1 MFIFNPRIFVSFVC
15 EFFTSTYNMRKL
27 LIFILLASNGVVV
40 FAQETFPFNGV
51 RPKDVT
57 SYALVNAT
65 IYTTPENKLEGATVV
80 IEKGKIIAV
89 GKVVAIPANCI
100 RIDAT
105 GKFIYAG
112 FIDAFSSY
120 GIPKKQNDNPS
131 EETEDLGKNIL
142 GWNAAIHPEYNASM
156 QLQHNEEEAES
167 YRNAGITA
175 VCSHKADGISRG
187 TGALVSLGNE
197 IHADVIRAEAASC
210 FSFSK
215 GSSPQQYPSSIMG
228 SIALLKQTYCDANWY
243 ANLKGTGETNLTL
256 RAFNANSNLPQI
268 FEANDKWNIL
278 RADAVGDEFGIQYLF
293 KTGGNEYQRLEE
305 MKGTKGKFIVPVN
318 YPQAFDVSDPASNR
332 YITTAEMKHWEL
344 APYNLVYL
352 HKAGIEFCITAN
364 GLEDKGQ
371 LLDNIK
377 TAVENGLPAN
387 IALAALT
394 VRPAEYLNAQNLVG
408 SILAGYEANLV
419 ITNKELFTSDSKI
432 LETWVNGKSYFV
444 SNSEAMS
451 LEGTYNIQFAGI
463 EIQSEGKKG
472 KGEAVVS
479 TSKLKTTEAL
489 KKLHESMGSTAKDST
504 LIQLK
509 LQLKDGFPVGE
520 LTLDSASFVRVSGN
534 VHPKDKDL
542 LLDLTSFGKPALNI
556 AVVVTPLPKKEEKK
570 EEKTKT
576 LPGEI
581 VFPFTAYGRTTLP
594 KKENVVFR
602 NATLWTCENGTI
614 QEGDLWVKNGKIA
627 GIGVDFTIPK
637 GEVVQEFDAKG
648 KHISPGII
656 DEHSHIALSS
666 VNEGTQAS
674 SAEVEEGSVIYPED
688 IDIYRQLS
696 GGTTASQLLHGSANP
711 IGGQSA
717 LVKLRWGVNAEGMK
731 IENAPGFIKF
741 ALGENVK
748 QSNWGDRAL
757 TRFPQTRMGVE
768 QVYYDYF
775 YRALEYGKSWD
786 NYSAACKKVKKGLPM
801 PLAPRRDLELE
812 TILEILRKER
822 FISCHSYV
830 QSEINMLMHVADS
843 FNFKI
848 NTFTHILEGY
858 KVADKMKAHGAG
870 ASTFSDWWAY
880 KAEVKDAIPYN
891 AALMYE
897 QGIVVA
903 INSDDAEMG
912 ARLNQEAGKIVKYG
926 SVPAEEALKMVTL
939 NPAKLLHLDD
949 RLGSLKVGK
958 DADFVIWNNEPLSI
972 YARAE
977 KTYIDGACYF
987 NLEED
992 EKARD
997 VFTAERERIIQKM
1010 EDAKNNGV
1018 STRKPQPKTP
1028 HHFHCNSMDET
1039 SKGIFIKE

>member
-1 MFIFNPRIFVSFVC
+1 MKKF
-15 EFFTSTYNMRKL
+15 L
-27 LIFILLASNGVVV
+27 LFILLAAHGLVSL
-40 FAQETFPFNGV
+40 AQETFPFNGV
-51 RPKDVT
+51 RPKDV
-57 SYALVNAT
+57 SAYALTNAT
-65 IYTTPENKLEGATVV
+65 VYTTPENKIEGATVI
-80 IEKGKIIAV
+80 IEKGKIISV
-89 GKVVAIPANCI
+89 GKNIAIPKQCAI
-100 RIDAT
+100 IDAS

-112 FIDAFSSY
+112 FIDVFSTY
-120 GIPKKQNDNPS
+120 GIPKKQNDFHG
-131 EETEDLGKNIL
+131 EETEDSGKNVL
-142 GWNAAIHPEYNASM
+142 GWNAAIHPEYNASI
-156 QLQHNEEEAES
+156 QIQHNEEEAEG

-175 VCSHKADGISRG
+175 VCAHKADGISRG
-187 TGALVSLGNE
+187 TGALVSLGSE
-197 IHADVIRAEAASC
+197 IHTDVIHSEAAAY
-210 FSFSK
+210 FSFNK

-228 SIALLKQTYCDANWY
+228 SIALLRQTYCDANWY
-243 ANLKGTGETNLTL
+243 ANLKESGETNLSL
-256 RAFNANSNLPQI
+256 RALNSNSNLAQI

-278 RADAVGDEFGIQYLF
+278 RADAVGDEFGVQYLF

-305 MKGTKGKFIVPVN
+305 MKGTNGKFIVPVN
-318 YPQAFDVSDPASNR
+318 FPQAFDVSDPASNR
-332 YITTAEMKHWEL
+332 YISTAELKHWEL
-344 APYNLVYL
+344 APYNLAYL
-352 HKAGIEFCITAN
+352 NNAGIEFCITAS
-364 GLEDKGQ
+364 GLEDKSQ
-371 LLDNIK
+371 LIENVRI
-377 TAVENGLPAN
+377 AVENGLPKN

-394 VRPAEYLNAQNLVG
+394 TRPAQYLNAQTRVG
-408 SILAGYEANLV
+408 SVLAGYDANLIV
-419 ITNKELFTSDSKI
+419 TNKELFTNDSKV
-432 LETWVNGKSYFV
+432 LETWVNGKPYFV
-444 SNSEAMS
+444 SSAESLS
-451 LEGTYNIQFAGI
+451 LEGTYNITVLGTTVQA
-463 EIQSEGKKG
+463 ESKKG
-472 KGEAVVS
+472 KGESVVVS
-479 TSKLKTTEAL
+479 SKMKTTSEL
-489 KKLHESMGSTAKDST
+489 KKLHDALGSSAQDST
-504 LIQLK
+504 LFQLK

-520 LTLDSASFVRVSGN
+520 LMLDSAAFVRVSGN
-534 VHPKDKDL
+534 IHKKEKDL
-542 LLDLTSFGKPALNI
+542 VLDLMTFGK
-556 AVVVTPLPKKEEKK
+556 TPFSVSAIVLAYPKKEEAKK
-570 EEKTKT
+570 DEKTKT
-576 LPGEI
+576 PPGDI
-581 VFPFTAYGRTTLP
+581 IYPFTAYGRTTLP
-594 KKENVVFR
+594 QKENVVFR
-602 NATLWTCENGTI
+602 NATLWTCENGNI

-627 GIGVDFTIPK
+627 GIGVDLVIPK
-637 GEVVQEFDAKG
+637 GEVVKEIDAKG

-717 LVKLRWGVNAEGMK
+717 LVKLRWGANAEGMK

-748 QSNWGDRAL
+748 QSNWGDRAV

-768 QVYYDYF
+768 QVYYDHF
-775 YRALEYGKSWD
+775 YRALEYGKAWD
-786 NYSAACKKVKKGLPM
+786 NYNAACKKVKKGLPM

-822 FISCHSYV
+822 FITCHSYV

-891 AALMYE
+891 AAIMYE
-897 QGIVVA
+897 QGITVA

-949 RLGSLKVGK
+949 RMGSLKVGK
-958 DADFVIWNNEPLSI
+958 DADFVVWNNEPLSI

-977 KTYIDGACYF
+977 KTYIDGTCYF

-992 EKARD
+992 EKAREA
-997 VFTAERERIIQKM
+997 FAAERERIIQKM
-1010 EDAKNNGV
+1010 EDAKNGGA
-1018 STRKPQPKTP
+1018 STRKPQPKAP
-1028 HHFHCNSMDET
+1028 HHFHCDSMDET

>member
-1 MFIFNPRIFVSFVC
+1 
-15 EFFTSTYNMRKL
+15 MRKL
-27 LIFILLASNGVVV
+27 LILGLVLATHVQL

-57 SYALVNAT
+57 AYALVNAT
-65 IYTTPENKLEGATVV
+65 VYSTPENKLEGATVV

-89 GKVVAIPANCI
+89 GKGIAIPANCV

-112 FIDAFSSY
+112 FIDVFTSY
-120 GIPKKQNDNPS
+120 GIPKKQNQNNQEES
-131 EETEDLGKNIL
+131 EDSGKGPLN
-142 GWNAAIHPEYNASM
+142 WNEAIHPEYNAS
-156 QLQHNEEEAES
+156 LEIQHKEEDAEA

-175 VCSHKADGISRG
+175 VCTHKADGIARG

-197 IHADVIRAEAASC
+197 IHADIISAEAASY
-210 FSFSK
+210 FSFNK
-215 GSSPQQYPSSIMG
+215 GSSQQQYPSSIMG
-228 SIALLKQTYCDANWY
+228 SIALLRQTYCDANWY
-243 ANLKGTGETNLTL
+243 ASLKGTGETNLSL
-256 RAFNANSNLPQI
+256 RALNANSIHAQI

-278 RADAVGDEFGIQYLF
+278 RADVAGDEFGVQYLF
-293 KTGGNEYQRLEE
+293 KTNGNEYQRLED
-305 MKGTKGKFIVPVN
+305 MKNTKGKFIVPVN

-332 YITTAEMKHWEL
+332 YITTAELKHWEL
-344 APYNLVYL
+344 APYNLAYM
-352 HKAGIEFCITAN
+352 HKAGLEFCITAQ
-364 GLEDKGQ
+364 GLEDKSQ
-371 LLDNIK
+371 LLENVK
-377 TAVENGLPAN
+377 TAVDNGLPAN

-394 VRPAEYLNAQNLVG
+394 TRPAQYLNAQQRVG
-408 SILAGYEANLV
+408 SVLAGYDANLI
-419 ITNKELFTSDSKI
+419 ITNKELFTNDAKI
-432 LETWVNGKSYFV
+432 LETWVNGKPYFV
-444 SNSEAMS
+444 SKSESMS
-451 LEGTYNIQFAGI
+451 LEGTYKIQLAGI
-463 EIQSEGKKG
+463 EIQTEGKKG

-479 TSKLKTTEAL
+479 TSKLKTTDAL

-534 VHPKDKDL
+534 IHPKDKDL

-556 AVVVTPLPKKEEKK
+556 AVVVTPLPKKEVEKK
-570 EEKTKT
+570 DEKTQT
-576 LPGEI
+576 APGEI
-581 VFPFTAYGRTTLP
+581 IYPFTAYGKTSLP

-627 GIGVDFTIPK
+627 GIGVDISIPK
-637 GEVVQEFDAKG
+637 GEVVQEVDAKG

-696 GGTTASQLLHGSANP
+696 GGTIAAQLLHGSANP

-717 LVKLRWGVNAEGMK
+717 LVKLRWGANGEGMK

-748 QSNWGDRAL
+748 QSNWGDRAT

-768 QVYYDYF
+768 QVYYDHF
-775 YRALEYGKSWD
+775 YRALEYGKTWD
-786 NYSAACKKVKKGLPM
+786 NYNAACKKVKKGLPM
-801 PLAPRRDLELE
+801 PLAPRRDLEME

-822 FISCHSYV
+822 FITCHSYV

-843 FNFKI
+843 FDFKI

-858 KVADKMKAHGAG
+858 KIADKMKAHGAG

-891 AALMYE
+891 AALMHE

-926 SVPAEEALKMVTL
+926 DVPAEEALKMVTL

-949 RLGSLKVGK
+949 RMGSLKVGK
-958 DADFVIWNNEPLSI
+958 DADFVVWNNEPLSI

-977 KTYIDGACYF
+977 KTYIDGTCYF
-987 NLEED
+987 SLEED
-992 EKARD
+992 EKARGA
-997 VFTAERERIIQKM
+997 FAAERERIIQKM
-1010 EDAKNNGV
+1010 EAAKNGGA

-1028 HHFHCNSMDET
+1028 HHFHCDSMDET

>member
-1 MFIFNPRIFVSFVC
+1 
-15 EFFTSTYNMRKL
+15 MRKL
-27 LIFILLASNGVVV
+27 LVFILLVSNGIVS

-51 RPKDVT
+51 RPKDV
-57 SYALVNAT
+57 SAYALTNAT
-65 IYTTPENKLEGATVV
+65 VYSTPENKMEGATVI
-80 IEKGKIIAV
+80 IEKGKIKAV
-89 GKVVAIPANCI
+89 GKNIPIPANCVI
-100 RIDAT
+100 IDAS
-105 GKFIYAG
+105 GKFIYA
-112 FIDAFSSY
+112 AFVDVFSTY
-120 GIPKKQNDNPS
+120 GMPKKQNQNYQ
-131 EETEDLGKNIL
+131 EETDDFGKGIL
-142 GWNAAIHPEYNASM
+142 GWNAAIHPEFHASSVIA
-156 QLQHNEEEAES
+156 HNEEEAEA
-167 YRNAGITA
+167 YRNAGFGA

-197 IHADVIRAEAASC
+197 IHADVISAEAAAY
-210 FSFSK
+210 FSFNK

-228 SIALLKQTYCDANWY
+228 SIALLRQTYCDANWY
-243 ANLKGTGETNLTL
+243 ASVKGQGETNITL
-256 RAFNANSNLPQI
+256 RSFNASQSLPQI
-268 FEANDKWNIL
+268 FESNDKWNTL
-278 RADAVGDEFGIQYLF
+278 RADAVGDEFGVQYLF
-293 KTGGNEYQRLEE
+293 KTTGNEYQRLEE
-305 MKGTKGKFIVPVN
+305 MKATKGKFIVPVN
-318 YPQAFDVSDPASNR
+318 FPSPFDVSDPASNR
-332 YITTAEMKHWEL
+332 YISTDELKHWEL
-344 APYNLVYL
+344 APYNLTYL
-352 HKAGIEFCITAN
+352 HNAGIEFCITAS

-371 LLDNIK
+371 LLENVR

-394 VRPAEYLNAQNLVG
+394 TRPAQYLNAQTRVG
-408 SILAGYEANLV
+408 SILAGYDANLV
-419 ITNKELFTSDSKI
+419 ITNKELFTNDSKV
-432 LETWVNGKSYFV
+432 LETWVNGKPYFV
-444 SNSEAMS
+444 SNAESLS
-451 LEGTYNIQFAGI
+451 LEGTYTVSVLGTTVQA
-463 EIQSEGKKG
+463 ESKKG
-472 KGEAVVS
+472 KGEAVVV
-479 TSKLKTTEAL
+479 TSKLKTTDAL
-489 KKLHESMGSTAKDST
+489 KKLHEALGSTVQDST
-504 LIQLK
+504 LFQLK

-520 LTLDSASFVRVSGN
+520 LTLDSVAFVRVSGN
-534 VHPKDKDL
+534 IHAAENNFSI
-542 LLDLTSFGKPALNI
+542 DLTAFGKTTFSLSALV
-556 AVVVTPLPKKEEKK
+556 APSEKK
-570 EEKTKT
+570 EEEKKGEKMKE

-581 VFPFTAYGRTTLP
+581 IYPFSAYGRPTLP
-594 KKENVVFR
+594 QKENVVFR

-627 GIGVDFTIPK
+627 GIGVDISIPK
-637 GEVVQEFDAKG
+637 GEVVNEIDAKG

-717 LVKLRWGVNAEGMK
+717 LVKLRWGANAEGMK

-748 QSNWGDRAL
+748 QSNWGDRAT

-768 QVYYDYF
+768 QVYYDHF
-775 YRALEYGKSWD
+775 YRALEYGKAWD
-786 NYSAACKKVKKGLPM
+786 TYNASSKKLKKGSPALV
-801 PLAPRRDLELE
+801 APRRDLELE
-812 TILEILRKER
+812 TILEIIRQER
-822 FISCHSYV
+822 FITCHSYV

-858 KVADKMKAHGAG
+858 KLADKMKAHGAG

-912 ARLNQEAGKIVKYG
+912 ARLNQEAAKIVKYG
-926 SVPAEEALKMVTL
+926 NVPAEEALKMVTL
-939 NPAKLLHLDD
+939 NPAKLLHLED

-958 DADFVIWNNEPLSI
+958 DADFVIWNNEPLSV

-977 KTYIDGACYF
+977 KTYIDGTCYF
-987 NLEED
+987 SLEED
-992 EKARD
+992 ERARAA
-997 VFTAERERIIQKM
+997 FAAERERIIQKM
-1010 EDAKNNGV
+1010 EAAKNSGV

-1028 HHFHCNSMDET
+1028 HHFHCDSMDET

>member
-1 MFIFNPRIFVSFVC
+1 
-15 EFFTSTYNMRKL
+15 MRKL
-27 LIFILLASNGVVV
+27 LILGLVLATHVQL
-40 FAQETFPFNGV
+40 FAQETFPFNGI

-57 SYALVNAT
+57 AYALVNAT
-65 IYTTPENKLEGATVV
+65 VYSTPENKLEGATVV

-89 GKVVAIPANCI
+89 GKGIAIPANCV

-112 FIDAFSSY
+112 FIDVFTSY
-120 GIPKKQNDNPS
+120 GIPKKQNQNNQEES
-131 EETEDLGKNIL
+131 EDSGKGPLN
-142 GWNAAIHPEYNASM
+142 WNEAIHPEYNAS
-156 QLQHNEEEAES
+156 LEIQHKEEDAQA
-167 YRNAGITA
+167 YRNAGITS
-175 VCSHKADGISRG
+175 VCAHKADGIARG

-197 IHADVIRAEAASC
+197 IHADIISAEAASY
-210 FSFSK
+210 FSFNK
-215 GSSPQQYPSSIMG
+215 GSSQQQYPSSIMG
-228 SIALLKQTYCDANWY
+228 SIALLRQTYCDANWY
-243 ANLKGTGETNLTL
+243 ASLKGTGETNLSL
-256 RAFNANSNLPQI
+256 RALNANSIHAQI

-278 RADAVGDEFGIQYLF
+278 RADVVGDEFGVQYLF
-293 KTGGNEYQRLEE
+293 KTNGNEYQRLED
-305 MKGTKGKFIVPVN
+305 MKNTKGKFIVPVN

-332 YITTAEMKHWEL
+332 YITTAELKHWEL
-344 APYNLVYL
+344 APYNLAYM
-352 HKAGIEFCITAN
+352 HKAGLEFCITSQ
-364 GLEDKGQ
+364 GLEDKSQ
-371 LLDNIK
+371 LLENIK
-377 TAVENGLPAN
+377 TAVDNGLPAN

-394 VRPAEYLNAQNLVG
+394 TRPAQYLNAQTRVG
-408 SILAGYEANLV
+408 SILAGYDANLV
-419 ITNKELFTSDSKI
+419 ITNKELFTNDAKI
-432 LETWVNGKSYFV
+432 LETWVNGKPYFV
-444 SNSEAMS
+444 SESESMS
-451 LEGTYNIQFAGI
+451 LEGTYKIQLAGI
-463 EIQSEGKKG
+463 EIQTEGKKG

-479 TSKLKTTEAL
+479 TSKLKTTDAL

-520 LTLDSASFVRVSGN
+520 LTLDSASFIRVSGN

-542 LLDLTSFGKPALNI
+542 LLDLTSFGKPTLSI
-556 AVVVTPLPKKEEKK
+556 AVVVTPLPKKEEEKK
-570 EEKTKT
+570 GEKAKT

-581 VFPFTAYGRTTLP
+581 IYPFTAYGKTSLP

-627 GIGVDFTIPK
+627 GIGVDLSIPK
-637 GEVVQEFDAKG
+637 GEVVQEVDAKG

-696 GGTTASQLLHGSANP
+696 GGTIAAQLLHGSANP

-717 LVKLRWGVNAEGMK
+717 LVKLRWGVNGEGMK

-748 QSNWGDRAL
+748 QSNWGDRAT

-768 QVYYDYF
+768 QVYYDHF
-775 YRALEYGKSWD
+775 YRALEYGKAWD
-786 NYSAACKKVKKGLPM
+786 NYNAACKKVKKGLPM

-822 FISCHSYV
+822 FITCHSYV

-843 FNFKI
+843 FDFKI

-858 KVADKMKAHGAG
+858 KIADKMKAHGAG

-891 AALMYE
+891 AALMHE

-926 SVPAEEALKMVTL
+926 GVTAEEALKMVTL

-949 RLGSLKVGK
+949 RMGSLKVGK
-958 DADFVIWNNEPLSI
+958 DADFVVWNNEPLSI

-977 KTYIDGACYF
+977 KTYIDGTCYF

-997 VFTAERERIIQKM
+997 AFAAERERIIQKM
-1010 EDAKNNGV
+1010 EAAKNGGA

-1028 HHFHCNSMDET
+1028 YHFHCDSMDET

>member
-1 MFIFNPRIFVSFVC
+1 
-15 EFFTSTYNMRKL
+15 
-27 LIFILLASNGVVV
+27 
-40 FAQETFPFNGV
+40 
-51 RPKDVT
+51 
-57 SYALVNAT
+57 
-65 IYTTPENKLEGATVV
+65 
-80 IEKGKIIAV
+80 
-89 GKVVAIPANCI
+89 
-100 RIDAT
+100 
-105 GKFIYAG
+105 
-112 FIDAFSSY
+112 
-120 GIPKKQNDNPS
+120 
-131 EETEDLGKNIL
+131 
-142 GWNAAIHPEYNASM
+142 
-156 QLQHNEEEAES
+156 
-167 YRNAGITA
+167 
-175 VCSHKADGISRG
+175 
-187 TGALVSLGNE
+187 
-197 IHADVIRAEAASC
+197 
-210 FSFSK
+210 
-215 GSSPQQYPSSIMG
+215 
-228 SIALLKQTYCDANWY
+228 
-243 ANLKGTGETNLTL
+243 
-256 RAFNANSNLPQI
+256 
-268 FEANDKWNIL
+268 
-278 RADAVGDEFGIQYLF
+278 
-293 KTGGNEYQRLEE
+293 
-305 MKGTKGKFIVPVN
+305 
-318 YPQAFDVSDPASNR
+318 
-332 YITTAEMKHWEL
+332 
-344 APYNLVYL
+344 
-352 HKAGIEFCITAN
+352 
-364 GLEDKGQ
+364 
-371 LLDNIK
+371 
-377 TAVENGLPAN
+377 
-387 IALAALT
+387 
-394 VRPAEYLNAQNLVG
+394 
-408 SILAGYEANLV
+408 V
-419 ITNKELFTSDSKI
+419 ITNKELFTNDSKV
-432 LETWVNGKSYFV
+432 LETWVNGKPYFV
-444 SNSEAMS
+444 SNAESLS
-451 LEGTYNIQFAGI
+451 LEGTYTVSVLGTTVQA
-463 EIQSEGKKG
+463 ESKKD
-472 KGEAVVS
+472 KGEGVVV
-479 TSKLKTTEAL
+479 TSKLKTTDAL
-489 KKLHESMGSTAKDST
+489 KKLHEALGSTAQDST
-504 LIQLK
+504 LFQLK

-520 LTLDSASFVRVSGN
+520 LTLDSAAFVRVSGN
-534 VHPKDKDL
+534 IHAKEKEL
-542 LLDLTSFGKPALNI
+542 SLDLTSFEKSSISINATVI
-556 AVVVTPLPKKEEKK
+556 AIPKKEEGKK
-570 EEKTKT
+570 DEKAKT

-581 VFPFTAYGRTTLP
+581 VYPFTAYGRTALP

-627 GIGVDFTIPK
+627 GIGVDLSIPK
-637 GEVVQEFDAKG
+637 GEVVQEIDAKG

-717 LVKLRWGVNAEGMK
+717 LVKLRWGVNADGMK

-748 QSNWGDRAL
+748 QSNWGDRAM

-768 QVYYDYF
+768 QVYYDHF
-775 YRALEYGKSWD
+775 YRALEYGKAWD
-786 NYSAACKKVKKGLPM
+786 NYNAACKKVKKGLPM

-926 SVPAEEALKMVTL
+926 GVPAEEALKMVTL
-939 NPAKLLHLDD
+939 NPAKLLHLDN
-949 RLGSLKVGK
+949 RMGSLKVGK
-958 DADFVIWNNEPLSI
+958 DADFVIWNDEPLSI

-977 KTYIDGACYF
+977 KTYIDGTCYF
-987 NLEED
+987 SLEED
-992 EKARD
+992 EKAREA
-997 VFTAERERIIQKM
+997 FAAERERIIQKM
-1010 EDAKNNGV
+1010 EVAKNNGV

>member
-1 MFIFNPRIFVSFVC
+1 
-15 EFFTSTYNMRKL
+15 MRKL
-27 LIFILLASNGVVV
+27 LIFILLASNSVVA
-40 FAQETFPFNGV
+40 FAQETFPFNGI

-65 IYTTPENKLEGATVV
+65 IYSTPENKLEGATVV
-80 IEKGKIIAV
+80 IEKGKIIAI
-89 GKVVAIPANCI
+89 GRGIAIPANCV
-100 RIDAT
+100 RIDVT

-112 FIDAFSSY
+112 FIDIFSSY
-120 GIPKKQNDNPS
+120 GIPKKQNQVNH
-131 EETEDLGKNIL
+131 EETDDSGKGPLN
-142 GWNAAIHPEYNASM
+142 WNATIHPEYSASFEIH
-156 QLQHNEEEAES
+156 HNEEDAES

-175 VCSHKADGISRG
+175 VCSHKADGIARG
-187 TGALVSLGNE
+187 NGALVSLGN
-197 IHADVIRAEAASC
+197 DVHSDIISAEAASY
-210 FSFSK
+210 FSFNK

-228 SIALLKQTYCDANWY
+228 SIALLKQTYCDAKWY
-243 ANLKGTGETNLTL
+243 AGLKGVGETNLSL
-256 RAFNANSNLPQI
+256 HAFNANSIHAQI

-278 RADAVGDEFGIQYLF
+278 RADAVGDEFGVQYLF
-293 KTGGNEYQRLEE
+293 KTNGNEYQRLEE

-344 APYNLVYL
+344 APYNLAYM
-352 HKAGIEFCITAN
+352 HKAGLDFCITAQ
-364 GLEDKGQ
+364 GLEDKSQ
-371 LLDNIK
+371 LLENVK

-394 VRPAEYLNAQNLVG
+394 TRPAQYLNAQTRVG
-408 SILAGYEANLV
+408 SVLPGYDANFI
-419 ITNKELFTSDSKI
+419 ITNKELFTNDLKI
-432 LETWVNGKSYFV
+432 LETWVNGKPYFV
-444 SNSEAMS
+444 SKSESLS
-451 LEGTYNIQFAGI
+451 LEGSYKIQFAGI

-472 KGEAVVS
+472 KGDAVVS
-479 TSKLKTTEAL
+479 TTKLKTTDAL
-489 KKLHESMGSTAKDST
+489 KKLHELFGSPAKDST
-504 LIQLK
+504 LVQLK

-520 LTLDSASFVRVSGN
+520 LTLDSSAFVRVSGN
-534 VHPKDKDL
+534 IHTTENVL
-542 LLDLTSFGKPALNI
+542 ELDLTSFGYSPISIN
-556 AVVVTPLPKKEEKK
+556 VFVTPLPKKEEEKK
-570 EEKTKT
+570 GEKTKT

-581 VFPFTAYGRTTLP
+581 IYPFTAYGKSSLP

-614 QEGDLWVKNGKIA
+614 QEGDLWVKDGKIA
-627 GIGVDFTIPK
+627 GIGVDLVIPK
-637 GEVVQEFDAKG
+637 GEAVQEIDAKG

-717 LVKLRWGVNAEGMK
+717 LVKLRWGASAEGMK

-748 QSNWGDRAL
+748 QSNWGDRSVS
-757 TRFPQTRMGVE
+757 RFPQTRMGVE
-768 QVYYDYF
+768 QVYYDHF
-775 YRALEYGKSWD
+775 YRALEYGKVWD
-786 NYSAACKKVKKGLPM
+786 NYNATCKNVKKGLPA
-801 PLAPRRDLELE
+801 PIAPRRDLELE
-812 TILEILRKER
+812 TVLEILRKER

-926 SVPAEEALKMVTL
+926 DVPAEEALKMVTL

-949 RLGSLKVGK
+949 RMGSLKVGK
-958 DADFVIWNNEPLSI
+958 DADFVIWNNDPLSI

-987 NLEED
+987 NLEDD

-997 VFTAERERIIQKM
+997 AFTAERERIIQKM
-1010 EDAKNNGV
+1010 EAAKNEGA
-1018 STRKPQPKTP
+1018 STRKPQPITP
-1028 HHFHCNSMDET
+1028 HHFHCDSMDET

>member
-1 MFIFNPRIFVSFVC
+1 
-15 EFFTSTYNMRKL
+15 MRKL
-27 LIFILLASNGVVV
+27 LILGLVLATHVQL
-40 FAQETFPFNGV
+40 FAQETFPFNGI

-57 SYALVNAT
+57 AYALVNAT
-65 IYTTPENKLEGATVV
+65 VYSTPENKLEGATVV

-89 GKVVAIPANCI
+89 GKGIAVPANCV

-112 FIDAFSSY
+112 FIDVFTSY
-120 GIPKKQNDNPS
+120 GIPKKQNQNNQEES
-131 EETEDLGKNIL
+131 EDSGKGPLN
-142 GWNAAIHPEYNASM
+142 WNEAIHPEYNAS
-156 QLQHNEEEAES
+156 LEIQHKEEDAEA
-167 YRNAGITA
+167 YRNAGITS
-175 VCSHKADGISRG
+175 VCAHKADGIARG

-197 IHADVIRAEAASC
+197 IHADIISAEAASY
-210 FSFSK
+210 FSFNK
-215 GSSPQQYPSSIMG
+215 GSSQQQYPSSVMG
-228 SIALLKQTYCDANWY
+228 SIALLRQTYCDANWY
-243 ANLKGTGETNLTL
+243 ASLKGTGETNLSL
-256 RAFNANSNLPQI
+256 RALNANSIHAQI

-278 RADAVGDEFGIQYLF
+278 RADVVGDEFGVQYLF
-293 KTGGNEYQRLEE
+293 KTNGNEYQRLED
-305 MKGTKGKFIVPVN
+305 MKNTKGKFIVPVN

-332 YITTAEMKHWEL
+332 YITTAELKHWEL
-344 APYNLVYL
+344 APYNLAYM
-352 HKAGIEFCITAN
+352 HNAGLEFCITSQ
-364 GLEDKGQ
+364 GLEDKSQ
-371 LLDNIK
+371 LLENIK
-377 TAVENGLPAN
+377 TAVDNGLPAN

-394 VRPAEYLNAQNLVG
+394 TRPAQYLNAQTRVG
-408 SILAGYEANLV
+408 SILAGYDANLV
-419 ITNKELFTSDSKI
+419 ITNKELFTNDAKI
-432 LETWVNGKSYFV
+432 LETWVNGKPYFV
-444 SNSEAMS
+444 SESESMS
-451 LEGTYNIQFAGI
+451 LEGTYKIQLAGI
-463 EIQSEGKKG
+463 EIQTEGKKG

-479 TSKLKTTEAL
+479 TSKLKTTDAL

-520 LTLDSASFVRVSGN
+520 LTLDSASFIRVSGN

-542 LLDLTSFGKPALNI
+542 LLDLTSFGKPTLSI
-556 AVVVTPLPKKEEKK
+556 AVVVTPLPKKEEEKK
-570 EEKTKT
+570 GEKAKT

-581 VFPFTAYGRTTLP
+581 IYPFTAYGKTSLP

-602 NATLWTCENGTI
+602 NATLWTCENGPI

-627 GIGVDFTIPK
+627 GIGVDLSIPK
-637 GEVVQEFDAKG
+637 GEVVQEVDAKG

-696 GGTTASQLLHGSANP
+696 GGTIAAQLLHGSANP

-717 LVKLRWGVNAEGMK
+717 LVKLRWGANGEGMK

-748 QSNWGDRAL
+748 QSNWGDRAT

-768 QVYYDYF
+768 QVYYDHF
-775 YRALEYGKSWD
+775 YRALEYGKAWD
-786 NYSAACKKVKKGLPM
+786 NYNAACKKVKKGLPM
-801 PLAPRRDLELE
+801 PLAPRRDLEME

-822 FISCHSYV
+822 FITCHSYV

-843 FNFKI
+843 FDFKI

-858 KVADKMKAHGAG
+858 KIADKMKAHGAG

-891 AALMYE
+891 AALMHE

-926 SVPAEEALKMVTL
+926 GVTAEEALKMVTL

-949 RLGSLKVGK
+949 RMGSLKVGK
-958 DADFVIWNNEPLSI
+958 DADFVVWNNEPLSI

-977 KTYIDGACYF
+977 KTYIDGTCYF

-997 VFTAERERIIQKM
+997 AFAAERERIIQKM
-1010 EDAKNNGV
+1010 EAAKNGGA

-1028 HHFHCNSMDET
+1028 YHFHCDSMDET

>member
-1 MFIFNPRIFVSFVC
+1 
-15 EFFTSTYNMRKL
+15 MRKL
-27 LIFILLASNGVVV
+27 FILGLVIATHVHL

-65 IYTTPENKLEGATVV
+65 VYSTPENKLEGATVV

-89 GKVVAIPANCI
+89 GKGVAIPSNCV

-112 FIDAFSSY
+112 FIDVFSSY
-120 GIPKKQNDNPS
+120 GIPKKQNQNHGEES
-131 EETEDLGKNIL
+131 EDSGKGPLN
-142 GWNAAIHPEYNASM
+142 WNAAIHPEYNAS
-156 QLQHNEEEAES
+156 LEIQHNEEEAES
-167 YRNAGITA
+167 YRNTGITA
-175 VCSHKADGISRG
+175 VCTHKADGIARG
-187 TGALVSLGNE
+187 NGALVSLGSE
-197 IHADVIRAEAASC
+197 IHADIISTEAASY
-210 FSFSK
+210 FSFNK

-228 SIALLKQTYCDANWY
+228 SIALLRQTYCDANWY
-243 ANLKGTGETNLTL
+243 ANLKGSGETNLSL
-256 RAFNANSNLPQI
+256 RALNANSNHAQI

-278 RADAVGDEFGIQYLF
+278 RADAVGDEFGVQYIF
-293 KTGGNEYQRLEE
+293 KTNGNEYQRLEE

-318 YPQAFDVSDPASNR
+318 FPLAFDVSDPASNR
-332 YITTAEMKHWEL
+332 YISTAELKHWEL
-344 APYNLVYL
+344 APYNLAYM
-352 HKAGIEFCITAN
+352 HKAGLEFCITSSD
-364 GLEDKGQ
+364 LEDKSQ
-371 LLDNIK
+371 FLENLKI
-377 TAVENGLPAN
+377 AVENGLPAD

-394 VRPAEYLNAQNLVG
+394 TRPAQYLNAQQRVG
-408 SILAGYEANLV
+408 SILAGYDANLI
-419 ITNKELFTSDSKI
+419 ITNKELFSSDSKI
-432 LETWVNGKSYFV
+432 LETWVNGKPYFV
-444 SNSEAMS
+444 SSSESIS
-451 LEGTYNIQFAGI
+451 LEGTYKIQVVGI
-463 EIQSEGKKG
+463 EIQAEGKKG
-472 KGEAVVS
+472 KGEEVVVA
-479 TSKLKTTEAL
+479 SKLKTTDAL
-489 KKLHESMGSTAKDST
+489 KKLHESFGSVAKDST

-534 VHPKDKDL
+534 IHPKEKGL

-556 AVVVTPLPKKEEKK
+556 AVVVTPLPKKEEEKK
-570 EEKTKT
+570 GEKTKT

-581 VFPFTAYGRTTLP
+581 IYPFTAYGKTSLP

-614 QEGDLWVKNGKIA
+614 QEGDLWVKDGKIA
-627 GIGVDFTIPK
+627 GIGVDISIPK
-637 GEVVQEFDAKG
+637 EEVVQEVDAKG

-717 LVKLRWGVNAEGMK
+717 LVKLRWGANAEGMK

-748 QSNWGDRAL
+748 QSNWGDHSV

-768 QVYYDYF
+768 QVYYDHF
-775 YRALEYGKSWD
+775 YRALEYGKAWD
-786 NYSAACKKVKKGLPM
+786 TYNAACKKVKKGLPM

-891 AALMYE
+891 AAIMYE

-926 SVPAEEALKMVTL
+926 GVPAEEALKMVTL
-939 NPAKLLHLDD
+939 NPAKLLHLDN
-949 RLGSLKVGK
+949 RMGSLKVGK

-977 KTYIDGACYF
+977 KTYIDGTCYF

-992 EKARD
+992 EKAREA
-997 VFTAERERIIQKM
+997 FAAERERIIQKM
-1010 EDAKNNGV
+1010 EAAKNGGA

-1028 HHFHCNSMDET
+1028 HHFHCDSMDET

>member
-1 MFIFNPRIFVSFVC
+1 MNPPIFVCFDC
-15 EFFTSTYNMRKL
+15 DFFTSTYNMRKL
-27 LIFILLASNGVVV
+27 LAFILLVSNGIVA
-40 FAQETFPFNGV
+40 FAQETFPFNGI
-51 RPKDVT
+51 RPKDL
-57 SYALVNAT
+57 SAYALTNAT
-65 IYTTPENKLEGATVV
+65 VYSTPENKLEGATVI
-80 IEKGKIIAV
+80 IEKGKITAV
-89 GKVVAIPANCI
+89 GKNIPIPANCVI
-100 RIDAT
+100 IDAT

-112 FIDAFSSY
+112 FIDAFSTY
-120 GIPKKQNDNPS
+120 GIPKKQNQNHG
-131 EETEDLGKNIL
+131 EETEDSGKKVL

-156 QLQHNEEEAES
+156 EIQHNQEEAES
-167 YRNAGITA
+167 HRNAGITS
-175 VCSHKADGISRG
+175 VCSHKADGIARG
-187 TGALVSLGNE
+187 TGAVLSLGNE
-197 IHADVIRAEAASC
+197 IHSDIINAEAAAY
-210 FSFSK
+210 FSFNK

-243 ANLKGTGETNLTL
+243 ANLKGSGETNLTL
-256 RAFNANSNLPQI
+256 RALNATSNLPQI

-278 RADAVGDEFGIQYLF
+278 RADAVGDEFGVQYLF

-305 MKGTKGKFIVPVN
+305 MKGTKGKFVVPVN

-332 YITTAEMKHWEL
+332 YISTAELKHWDL
-344 APYNLVYL
+344 APYNLAYL
-352 HKAGIEFCITAN
+352 HNAGIEFCITASD
-364 GLEDKGQ
+364 LEDKSQ
-371 LLDNIK
+371 LLENIRI
-377 TAVENGLPAN
+377 AVENGLPAN
-387 IALAALT
+387 VALAALT
-394 VRPAEYLNAQNLVG
+394 TRPAQYLNVQTRIG
-408 SILAGYEANLV
+408 SVLPGYEANLV
-419 ITNKELFTSDSKI
+419 ITNKELFTTDSKV
-432 LETWVNGKSYFV
+432 LETWVCGKPYFV
-444 SNSEAMS
+444 SISESLS
-451 LEGTYNIQFAGI
+451 LEGTYSLSVLGTTVQA
-463 EIQSEGKKG
+463 EGKKG
-472 KGEAVVS
+472 KGEEVIL
-479 TSKLKTTEAL
+479 TSKLKTTDAL
-489 KKLHESMGSTAKDST
+489 KKLHEALGSNAKDST
-504 LIQLK
+504 LFQLK

-520 LTLDSASFVRVSGN
+520 LTLDSAAFVRISGN
-534 VHPKDKDL
+534 IHAKEKEL
-542 LLDLTSFGKPALNI
+542 SLDLTSFEKSSISINATVI
-556 AVVVTPLPKKEEKK
+556 AIPKKEEGKK
-570 EEKTKT
+570 DEKAKT

-581 VFPFTAYGRTTLP
+581 VYPFTAYGRTALP

-627 GIGVDFTIPK
+627 GIGVDLSIPK
-637 GEVVQEFDAKG
+637 GEVVQEIDTKG

-731 IENAPGFIKF
+731 VENAPGFIKF

-748 QSNWGDRAL
+748 QSNWGDRAV

-768 QVYYDYF
+768 QVYYDHF
-775 YRALEYGKSWD
+775 YRALEYGKAWE
-786 NYSAACKKVKKGLPM
+786 NYDAVCKKVKKGLPM

-926 SVPAEEALKMVTL
+926 GVPAEEALKMVTL

-949 RLGSLKVGK
+949 RMGSLKVGK

-987 NLEED
+987 SLEED
-992 EKARD
+992 EKSRKA
-997 VFTAERERIIQKM
+997 FTAERERIIQKM
-1010 EDAKNNGV
+1010 EAAKNGGA

-1028 HHFHCNSMDET
+1028 HHFHCDSMDET

>member
-1 MFIFNPRIFVSFVC
+1 
-15 EFFTSTYNMRKL
+15 MRKL
-27 LIFILLASNGVVV
+27 LILGLVLATHVQL
-40 FAQETFPFNGV
+40 FAQETFPFNGI

-57 SYALVNAT
+57 AYALVNAT
-65 IYTTPENKLEGATVV
+65 VYSTPENKLEGATVV

-89 GKVVAIPANCI
+89 GKGIAVPANCV

-112 FIDAFSSY
+112 FIDVFTSY
-120 GIPKKQNDNPS
+120 GIPKKQNQNNQEES
-131 EETEDLGKNIL
+131 EDSGKGPLN
-142 GWNAAIHPEYNASM
+142 WNEAIHPEYNAS
-156 QLQHNEEEAES
+156 LEIQHKEEDAEA
-167 YRNAGITA
+167 YRNAGITS
-175 VCSHKADGISRG
+175 VCAHKADGIARG

-197 IHADVIRAEAASC
+197 IHADIISAEAASY
-210 FSFSK
+210 FSFNK
-215 GSSPQQYPSSIMG
+215 GSSQQQYPSSIMG
-228 SIALLKQTYCDANWY
+228 SIALLRQTYCDANWY
-243 ANLKGTGETNLTL
+243 ASLKGTGETNLSL
-256 RAFNANSNLPQI
+256 RALNANSIHAQI

-278 RADAVGDEFGIQYLF
+278 RADVVGDEFGVQYLF
-293 KTGGNEYQRLEE
+293 KTNGNEYQRLED
-305 MKGTKGKFIVPVN
+305 MKNTKGKFIVPVN

-332 YITTAEMKHWEL
+332 YITTAELKHWEL
-344 APYNLVYL
+344 ASYNLAYM
-352 HKAGIEFCITAN
+352 HKAGLEFCITSQ
-364 GLEDKGQ
+364 GLEDKSQ
-371 LLDNIK
+371 LLENIK
-377 TAVENGLPAN
+377 TAVDNGLPAN

-394 VRPAEYLNAQNLVG
+394 TRPAQYLNAQTRVG
-408 SILAGYEANLV
+408 SILAGYDANLV
-419 ITNKELFTSDSKI
+419 ITNKELFTNDAKI
-432 LETWVNGKSYFV
+432 LETWVNGKPYFV
-444 SNSEAMS
+444 SESESMS
-451 LEGTYNIQFAGI
+451 LEGTYKIQLAGI
-463 EIQSEGKKG
+463 EIQTEGKKG
-472 KGEAVVS
+472 KGETVVS
-479 TSKLKTTEAL
+479 TSKLKTTDAL

-520 LTLDSASFVRVSGN
+520 LTLDSASFIRVSGN

-542 LLDLTSFGKPALNI
+542 LLDLTSFGKPTLSI
-556 AVVVTPLPKKEEKK
+556 AVVVTPLPKKEEEKK
-570 EEKTKT
+570 GEKAKT

-581 VFPFTAYGRTTLP
+581 IYPFTAYGKTSLP

-602 NATLWTCENGTI
+602 NATLWTCENGNI

-627 GIGVDFTIPK
+627 GIGVDLSIPK
-637 GEVVQEFDAKG
+637 GEVVQEVDAKG

-696 GGTTASQLLHGSANP
+696 GGTIAAQLLHGSANP

-717 LVKLRWGVNAEGMK
+717 LVKLRWGANGEGMK

-748 QSNWGDRAL
+748 QSNWGDRAT

-768 QVYYDYF
+768 QVYYDHF
-775 YRALEYGKSWD
+775 YRALEYGKAWD
-786 NYSAACKKVKKGLPM
+786 NYNAACKKVKKGLPM
-801 PLAPRRDLELE
+801 PLAPRKDLEME

-822 FISCHSYV
+822 FITCHSYV

-843 FNFKI
+843 FDFKI

-858 KVADKMKAHGAG
+858 KIADKMKAHGAG

-891 AALMYE
+891 AALMHE

-926 SVPAEEALKMVTL
+926 GVTAEEALKMVTL

-949 RLGSLKVGK
+949 RMGSLKVGK
-958 DADFVIWNNEPLSI
+958 DADFVVWNNEPLSI

-977 KTYIDGACYF
+977 KTYIDGTCYF

-997 VFTAERERIIQKM
+997 AFAAERERIIQKM
-1010 EDAKNNGV
+1010 EAAKNGGA

-1028 HHFHCNSMDET
+1028 YHFHCDSMDET

>member
-1 MFIFNPRIFVSFVC
+1 
-15 EFFTSTYNMRKL
+15 MRKL
-27 LIFILLASNGVVV
+27 LIFILLASNSVVA
-40 FAQETFPFNGV
+40 FAQETFPFNGI

-65 IYTTPENKLEGATVV
+65 IYSTPENKLEGATVV
-80 IEKGKIIAV
+80 IEKGKIIAI
-89 GKVVAIPANCI
+89 GKGIAIPANCV
-100 RIDAT
+100 RIDVT

-112 FIDAFSSY
+112 FIDIFSSY
-120 GIPKKQNDNPS
+120 GIPKKQNQVNH
-131 EETEDLGKNIL
+131 EETDDSGKGPLN
-142 GWNAAIHPEYNASM
+142 WNATIHPEYSASFEIH
-156 QLQHNEEEAES
+156 HNEEDAES

-175 VCSHKADGISRG
+175 VCSHKADGIARG
-187 TGALVSLGNE
+187 NGALVSLGN
-197 IHADVIRAEAASC
+197 DVHSDIISAEAASY
-210 FSFSK
+210 FSFNK

-228 SIALLKQTYCDANWY
+228 SIALLKQTYCDAKWY
-243 ANLKGTGETNLTL
+243 AGLKGVGETNLSL
-256 RAFNANSNLPQI
+256 HAFNANSIHAQI

-278 RADAVGDEFGIQYLF
+278 RADAVGDEFGVQYLF
-293 KTGGNEYQRLEE
+293 KTNGNEYQRLEE

-344 APYNLVYL
+344 APYNLAYM
-352 HKAGIEFCITAN
+352 HKAGLDFCITAQ
-364 GLEDKGQ
+364 GLEDKSQ
-371 LLDNIK
+371 LLENVK

-394 VRPAEYLNAQNLVG
+394 TRPAQYLNAQTRVG
-408 SILAGYEANLV
+408 SVLPGYDANFI
-419 ITNKELFTSDSKI
+419 ITNKELFTNDLKI
-432 LETWVNGKSYFV
+432 LETWVNGKPYFV
-444 SNSEAMS
+444 SKSESLS
-451 LEGTYNIQFAGI
+451 LEGSYKIQFAGI

-472 KGEAVVS
+472 KGDAVVS
-479 TSKLKTTEAL
+479 TTKLKTTDAL
-489 KKLHESMGSTAKDST
+489 KKLHELFGSPAKDST
-504 LIQLK
+504 LVQLK

-520 LTLDSASFVRVSGN
+520 LTLDSSAFVRVSGN
-534 VHPKDKDL
+534 IHTTENVL
-542 LLDLTSFGKPALNI
+542 ELDLTSFGYSPISIN
-556 AVVVTPLPKKEEKK
+556 VFVTPLPKKEEETKG
-570 EEKTKT
+570 EKTKT

-581 VFPFTAYGRTTLP
+581 IYPFTAYGKSSLP

-614 QEGDLWVKNGKIA
+614 QEGDLWVKDGKIA
-627 GIGVDFTIPK
+627 GIGVDISIPK
-637 GEVVQEFDAKG
+637 GEVVQEIDATG

-717 LVKLRWGVNAEGMK
+717 LVKLRWGASAEGMK

-748 QSNWGDRAL
+748 QSNWGDRSVS
-757 TRFPQTRMGVE
+757 RFPQTRMGVE
-768 QVYYDYF
+768 QVYYDHF
-775 YRALEYGKSWD
+775 YRALEYGKVWD
-786 NYSAACKKVKKGLPM
+786 NYNATCKNVKKGLPA
-801 PLAPRRDLELE
+801 PIAPRRDLELE
-812 TILEILRKER
+812 TVLEILRKER

-926 SVPAEEALKMVTL
+926 DVPAEEALKMVTL

-949 RLGSLKVGK
+949 RMGSLKVGK
-958 DADFVIWNNEPLSI
+958 DADFVIWNNDPLSI

-987 NLEED
+987 NLEDD

-997 VFTAERERIIQKM
+997 AFTAERERIIQKM
-1010 EDAKNNGV
+1010 EAAKNEGA

-1028 HHFHCNSMDET
+1028 HHFHCDSMDET

>member
-1 MFIFNPRIFVSFVC
+1 V
-15 EFFTSTYNMRKL
+15 
-27 LIFILLASNGVVV
+27 
-40 FAQETFPFNGV
+40 
-51 RPKDVT
+51 
-57 SYALVNAT
+57 
-65 IYTTPENKLEGATVV
+65 
-80 IEKGKIIAV
+80 
-89 GKVVAIPANCI
+89 
-100 RIDAT
+100 
-105 GKFIYAG
+105 
-112 FIDAFSSY
+112 
-120 GIPKKQNDNPS
+120 
-131 EETEDLGKNIL
+131 
-142 GWNAAIHPEYNASM
+142 
-156 QLQHNEEEAES
+156 
-167 YRNAGITA
+167 
-175 VCSHKADGISRG
+175 
-187 TGALVSLGNE
+187 
-197 IHADVIRAEAASC
+197 
-210 FSFSK
+210 
-215 GSSPQQYPSSIMG
+215 
-228 SIALLKQTYCDANWY
+228 
-243 ANLKGTGETNLTL
+243 
-256 RAFNANSNLPQI
+256 
-268 FEANDKWNIL
+268 
-278 RADAVGDEFGIQYLF
+278 
-293 KTGGNEYQRLEE
+293 
-305 MKGTKGKFIVPVN
+305 
-318 YPQAFDVSDPASNR
+318 
-332 YITTAEMKHWEL
+332 
-344 APYNLVYL
+344 
-352 HKAGIEFCITAN
+352 
-364 GLEDKGQ
+364 
-371 LLDNIK
+371 
-377 TAVENGLPAN
+377 
-387 IALAALT
+387 
-394 VRPAEYLNAQNLVG
+394 
-408 SILAGYEANLV
+408 
-419 ITNKELFTSDSKI
+419 

-444 SNSEAMS
+444 STSESLS
-451 LEGTYNIQFAGI
+451 LEGAYKIQFAGV
-463 EIQSEGKKG
+463 EIQAEGKKG
-472 KGEAVVS
+472 KGDAVVS
-479 TSKLKTTEAL
+479 TTKLKTTDAL
-489 KKLHESMGSTAKDST
+489 RKLHESMGSSAKDST

-534 VHPKDKDL
+534 IHSSEKNLK
-542 LLDLTSFGKPALNI
+542 LDLTSFGNSTLSIN
-556 AVVVTPLPKKEEKK
+556 VFVTPLPKKEEEKK
-570 EEKTKT
+570 GEKTKT

-581 VFPFTAYGRTTLP
+581 VYPFTAYGRTALP
-594 KKENVVFR
+594 KKESVVFR

-614 QEGDLWVKNGKIA
+614 QEGDLWVKDGKIA
-627 GIGVDFTIPK
+627 GIGVDISIPK
-637 GEVVQEFDAKG
+637 GEVVQEIDATG

-666 VNEGTQAS
+666 VNEGTQTS

-748 QSNWGDRAL
+748 QSNWGDRAM

-768 QVYYDYF
+768 QVYYDHF
-775 YRALEYGKSWD
+775 YRALEYGNAWD
-786 NYSAACKKVKKGLPM
+786 NYNAACKKVKKGQPM

-926 SVPAEEALKMVTL
+926 GVPAEEALKMVTL
-939 NPAKLLHLDD
+939 NPAKLLHLDN
-949 RLGSLKVGK
+949 RMGSLKIGK

-992 EKARD
+992 EKSREA
-997 VFTAERERIIQKM
+997 FTAERERIIQKM
-1010 EDAKNNGV
+1010 EAAKNGGA

>member
-1 MFIFNPRIFVSFVC
+1 
-15 EFFTSTYNMRKL
+15 MRKL
-27 LIFILLASNGVVV
+27 LIFILLASNSVVA
-40 FAQETFPFNGV
+40 FAQETFPFNGI

-65 IYTTPENKLEGATVV
+65 IYSTPENKLEGATVV
-80 IEKGKIIAV
+80 IEKGKIIAI
-89 GKVVAIPANCI
+89 GRGIAIPANCV
-100 RIDAT
+100 RIDVT

-112 FIDAFSSY
+112 FIDIFSSY
-120 GIPKKQNDNPS
+120 GIPKKQNQVNH
-131 EETEDLGKNIL
+131 EETDDSGKGPLN
-142 GWNAAIHPEYNASM
+142 WNATIHPEYSASFEIH
-156 QLQHNEEEAES
+156 HNEEDAES

-175 VCSHKADGISRG
+175 VCSHKADGIARG
-187 TGALVSLGNE
+187 NGALVSLGN
-197 IHADVIRAEAASC
+197 DVHSDIISAEAASY
-210 FSFSK
+210 FSFNK

-228 SIALLKQTYCDANWY
+228 SIALLKQTYCDAKWY
-243 ANLKGTGETNLTL
+243 AGLKGVGETNLSL
-256 RAFNANSNLPQI
+256 HAFNANSIHAQI

-278 RADAVGDEFGIQYLF
+278 RADAVGDEFGVQYLF
-293 KTGGNEYQRLEE
+293 KTNGNEYQRLEE

-344 APYNLVYL
+344 APYNLAYM
-352 HKAGIEFCITAN
+352 HKAGLDFCITAQ
-364 GLEDKGQ
+364 GLEDKSQ
-371 LLDNIK
+371 LLENVK

-394 VRPAEYLNAQNLVG
+394 TRPAQYLNAQTRVG
-408 SILAGYEANLV
+408 SVLPGYDANFI
-419 ITNKELFTSDSKI
+419 ITNKELFTNDLKI
-432 LETWVNGKSYFV
+432 LETWVNGKPYFV
-444 SNSEAMS
+444 SKSESLS
-451 LEGTYNIQFAGI
+451 LEGSYKIQFAGI

-472 KGEAVVS
+472 KGDAVVS
-479 TSKLKTTEAL
+479 TTKLKTTDAL
-489 KKLHESMGSTAKDST
+489 KKLHELFGSPAKDST
-504 LIQLK
+504 LVQLK

-520 LTLDSASFVRVSGN
+520 LTLDSSAFVRVSGN
-534 VHPKDKDL
+534 IHTTENVL
-542 LLDLTSFGKPALNI
+542 ELDLTSFGYSPISIN
-556 AVVVTPLPKKEEKK
+556 VFVTPLPKKEEEKK
-570 EEKTKT
+570 GEKTKT

-581 VFPFTAYGRTTLP
+581 IYPFTAYGKSSLP

-614 QEGDLWVKNGKIA
+614 QEGDLWVKDGKIA
-627 GIGVDFTIPK
+627 GIGVDLVIPK
-637 GEVVQEFDAKG
+637 GEAVQEIDAKG

-717 LVKLRWGVNAEGMK
+717 LVKLRWGASAEGMK

-748 QSNWGDRAL
+748 QSNWGDRSVS
-757 TRFPQTRMGVE
+757 RFPQTRMGVE
-768 QVYYDYF
+768 QVYYDHF
-775 YRALEYGKSWD
+775 YRALEYGKVWD
-786 NYSAACKKVKKGLPM
+786 NYNATCKNVKKGLPA
-801 PLAPRRDLELE
+801 PIAPRRDLELE
-812 TILEILRKER
+812 TVLEILRKER

-926 SVPAEEALKMVTL
+926 GVPAEEALKMVTL
-939 NPAKLLHLDD
+939 NPAKLLHLDN
-949 RLGSLKVGK
+949 RMGSLKVGK

-977 KTYIDGACYF
+977 KTYIDGTCYF
-987 NLEED
+987 SLEED
-992 EKARD
+992 EKAREA
-997 VFTAERERIIQKM
+997 FAAERERIIQKM
-1010 EDAKNNGV
+1010 EVAKNNGV

>member
-1 MFIFNPRIFVSFVC
+1 
-15 EFFTSTYNMRKL
+15 MRKL
-27 LIFILLASNGVVV
+27 LIIGLVLATHVQL
-40 FAQETFPFNGV
+40 FAQETFPFNGI

-57 SYALVNAT
+57 AYALVNAT
-65 IYTTPENKLEGATVV
+65 IYSTPENKLEGATVV

-89 GKVVAIPANCI
+89 GKGIAIPANCV

-112 FIDAFSSY
+112 FIDVFSTY
-120 GIPKKQNDNPS
+120 GIPKKQNQNNHEES
-131 EETEDLGKNIL
+131 EDSGKGPLN
-142 GWNAAIHPEYNASM
+142 WNEAIHPEYNASFEI
-156 QLQHNEEEAES
+156 QHNEDDAEA
-167 YRNAGITA
+167 YRNAGVTA
-175 VCSHKADGISRG
+175 VCAHKADGIARG

-197 IHADVIRAEAASC
+197 IHADIISAEAASY
-210 FSFSK
+210 FSFNK
-215 GSSPQQYPSSIMG
+215 GSSSQQYPSSIMG

-243 ANLKGTGETNLTL
+243 ASLKGTGETNLSL
-256 RAFNANSNLPQI
+256 RAFNANSIHAQI

-278 RADAVGDEFGIQYLF
+278 RADAIGDEFGIQYLF
-293 KTGGNEYQRLEE
+293 KSNGNEYQRLED
-305 MKGTKGKFIVPVN
+305 MKNTKGKFIVPVN

-332 YITTAEMKHWEL
+332 YITTTELKHWEL
-344 APYNLVYL
+344 APYNLAYMN
-352 HKAGIEFCITAN
+352 KAGLEFCITAQ
-364 GLEDKGQ
+364 GLEDKSQ
-371 LLDNIK
+371 LLENVK
-377 TAVENGLPAN
+377 KAVDNGLPAN

-394 VRPAEYLNAQNLVG
+394 TRPAQYLNAQQRVG
-408 SILAGYEANLV
+408 SIMAGYDANLI
-419 ITNKELFTSDSKI
+419 ITNKELFTNDAKI
-432 LETWVNGKSYFV
+432 LETWVNGKPYFV
-444 SNSEAMS
+444 SESESMS
-451 LEGTYNIQFAGI
+451 LEGTYKIQLAGI
-463 EIQSEGKKG
+463 EIQTEGKKG
-472 KGEAVVS
+472 KGEAVVA
-479 TSKLKTTEAL
+479 TSKLKTTDAL

-520 LTLDSASFVRVSGN
+520 LTLDSASFIRVSGN

-542 LLDLTSFGKPALNI
+542 LLDLTSFGKPTLSI
-556 AVVVTPLPKKEEKK
+556 AVVVTPLPKKEEEKK
-570 EEKTKT
+570 GEKAKT

-581 VFPFTAYGRTTLP
+581 IYPFTAYGKTSLP

-602 NATLWTCENGTI
+602 NATLWTCENGNI

-627 GIGVDFTIPK
+627 GIGVDLTIPK
-637 GEVVQEFDAKG
+637 GEVVQEVDAKG

-696 GGTTASQLLHGSANP
+696 GGTIAAQLLHGSANP

-717 LVKLRWGVNAEGMK
+717 LVKLRWGLNAEGMK

-748 QSNWGDRAL
+748 QSNWGDNSV

-768 QVYYDYF
+768 QVYYDHF
-775 YRALEYGKSWD
+775 YRALEYGKAWD
-786 NYSAACKKVKKGLPM
+786 TYNAACKKVKKGLPM

-822 FISCHSYV
+822 FITCHSYV

-843 FNFKI
+843 FDFKI

-858 KVADKMKAHGAG
+858 KIADKMKAHGAG

-891 AALMYE
+891 AALMHE

-926 SVPAEEALKMVTL
+926 DVPAEEALKMVTL

-949 RLGSLKVGK
+949 RMGSLKVGK
-958 DADFVIWNNEPLSI
+958 DADFVVWNNEPLSI

-977 KTYIDGACYF
+977 KTYIDGTCYF

-997 VFTAERERIIQKM
+997 AFAAERERIIQKM
-1010 EDAKNNGV
+1010 EDAKNGGA

-1028 HHFHCNSMDET
+1028 HHFHCDSMDET

>member
-1 MFIFNPRIFVSFVC
+1 MVR
-15 EFFTSTYNMRKL
+15 EYFTSTNNMRKL
-27 LIFILLASNGVVV
+27 LVFILLVSNGIVS
-40 FAQETFPFNGV
+40 FAQETFPFNGI
-51 RPKDVT
+51 RPKDV
-57 SYALVNAT
+57 SAYALTNAT
-65 IYTTPENKLEGATVV
+65 IYSTPENKLEGATVI

-89 GKVVAIPANCI
+89 GKGIAIPANCVS
-100 RIDAT
+100 IDAT

-112 FIDAFSSY
+112 FIDVFSTY
-120 GIPKKQNDNPS
+120 GIPKKQTDNHG
-131 EETEDLGKNIL
+131 EETEDSGKNVL
-142 GWNAAIHPEYNASM
+142 GWNAAIHPEYSASM

-175 VCSHKADGISRG
+175 VCSHKADGIARG
-187 TGALVSLGNE
+187 NGALISLGNE
-197 IHADVIRAEAASC
+197 IHADIISAEAASY
-210 FSFSK
+210 FSFNK

-243 ANLKGTGETNLTL
+243 ASLKGTGETNLSL
-256 RAFNANSNLPQI
+256 RAFNANSNRAQI

-278 RADAVGDEFGIQYLF
+278 RADAVGDEFGVQYIF
-293 KTGGNEYQRLEE
+293 KTNGNEYQRLEE

-332 YITTAEMKHWEL
+332 YITTGELKHWEL
-344 APYNLVYL
+344 APYNLAYL
-352 HKAGIEFCITAN
+352 HKAGIEFCITAS

-371 LLDNIK
+371 LLENVK

-394 VRPAEYLNAQNLVG
+394 TRPAQYLNTQNRVG
-408 SILAGYEANLV
+408 SVLPGYDANLV
-419 ITNKELFTSDSKI
+419 ITNKELFTNDSKV

-444 SNSEAMS
+444 STSESLS
-451 LEGTYNIQFAGI
+451 LEGTYKIQFAGI
-463 EIQSEGKKG
+463 EIQAEGKKG
-472 KGEAVVS
+472 KGDAVVS
-479 TSKLKTTEAL
+479 TTKLKTTDAL
-489 KKLHESMGSTAKDST
+489 RKLHESMGSSAKDST

-534 VHPKDKDL
+534 IHSSEKNLK
-542 LLDLTSFGKPALNI
+542 LDLTSFGNSTLSIN
-556 AVVVTPLPKKEEKK
+556 VFVTPLPKKEEEKK
-570 EEKTKT
+570 GEKTKT

-581 VFPFTAYGRTTLP
+581 VYPFTAYGRTALP
-594 KKENVVFR
+594 KKESIVFR

-614 QEGDLWVKNGKIA
+614 QDGDLWVKDGKIA
-627 GIGVDFTIPK
+627 GIGVDISIPS
-637 GEVVQEFDAKG
+637 GEVVQEIDAKG

-748 QSNWGDRAL
+748 QSNWGDRAM

-768 QVYYDYF
+768 QVYYDHF
-775 YRALEYGKSWD
+775 YRALEYGNAWD
-786 NYSAACKKVKKGLPM
+786 NYNAACKKVKKGQPM

-926 SVPAEEALKMVTL
+926 GVPAEEALKMVTL
-939 NPAKLLHLDD
+939 NPAKLLHLDN
-949 RLGSLKVGK
+949 RMGSLKIGK

-992 EKARD
+992 EKSREA
-997 VFTAERERIIQKM
+997 FTAERERIIQKM
-1010 EDAKNNGV
+1010 EAAKNGGA

>member
-1 MFIFNPRIFVSFVC
+1 MK
-15 EFFTSTYNMRKL
+15 KL
-27 LIFILLASNGVVV
+27 LIIGLVLATHVQL
-40 FAQETFPFNGV
+40 FAQETFPFNGI

-65 IYTTPENKLEGATVV
+65 IYSTPENKLEGATVV

-89 GKVVAIPANCI
+89 GTGIMTLPANCV
-100 RIDAT
+100 RIDAS

-112 FIDAFSSY
+112 FIDVFSTY
-120 GIPKKQNDNPS
+120 GIPKKQNKGDQ
-131 EETEDLGKNIL
+131 EETDDSGKGPLN
-142 GWNAAIHPEYNASM
+142 WNAAIHPEYNASLE
-156 QLQHNEEEAES
+156 LQHNEEEAES

-175 VCSHKADGISRG
+175 VCTHKADGIARG
-187 TGALVSLGNE
+187 NGALVSVGNG
-197 IHADVIRAEAASC
+197 IHSDIISAEAASY
-210 FSFSK
+210 FSFNK

-228 SIALLKQTYCDANWY
+228 SIALLKQAYCDANWY
-243 ANLKGTGETNLTL
+243 ASLKGKGETNLSL
-256 RAFNANSNLPQI
+256 RALNSNSIHAQI

-278 RADAVGDEFGIQYLF
+278 RADAIGDEFGVQYLF
-293 KTGGNEYQRLEE
+293 KTNGNEYQRLED
-305 MKGTKGKFIVPVN
+305 MKNTKGKFIVPVN

-332 YITTAEMKHWEL
+332 YITTAELKHWEL
-344 APYNLVYL
+344 APYNLAYM
-352 HKAGIEFCITAN
+352 HKAGLEFCITAQ
-364 GLEDKGQ
+364 GLEDKSQ
-371 LLDNIK
+371 LLENVT

-394 VRPAEYLNAQNLVG
+394 TRPAQYLNAQQRVG
-408 SILAGYEANLV
+408 SILAGYDANLI
-419 ITNKELFTSDSKI
+419 ITNKELFTDDSKI
-432 LETWVNGKSYFV
+432 LETWINGKPYFV
-444 SNSEAMS
+444 SKSGSMS
-451 LEGTYNIQFAGI
+451 LEGTYKIQFAGI
-463 EIQSEGKKG
+463 EIQAEGKKG
-472 KGEAVVS
+472 KGETVVS
-479 TSKLKTTEAL
+479 TSKLKTTDAL

-534 VHPKDKDL
+534 VHPKDKNL
-542 LLDLTSFGKPALNI
+542 LLDLTSFDKPALNI
-556 AVVVTPLPKKEEKK
+556 AVVVTPLPKKEEEEKK
-570 EEKTKT
+570 GEKTKT
-576 LPGEI
+576 PPGEI
-581 VFPFTAYGRTTLP
+581 VFPFTAYGRTALP

-614 QEGDLWVKNGKIA
+614 QEGDLWVTNGKIA
-627 GIGVDFTIPK
+627 GIGVDLVIPK
-637 GEVVQEFDAKG
+637 GEVIQEVDAKG
-648 KHISPGII
+648 KHITPGII

-717 LVKLRWGVNAEGMK
+717 LVKLRWGANAEGMK

-768 QVYYDYF
+768 QVYYDHF
-775 YRALEYGKSWD
+775 YRALEYGKAWD
-786 NYSAACKKVKKGLPM
+786 NYNISCKKVKKGLPV
-801 PLAPRRDLELE
+801 PVAPRRDLELE

-926 SVPAEEALKMVTL
+926 NVPAEEALKMVTL

-949 RLGSLKVGK
+949 RMGSLKVGK

-977 KTYIDGACYF
+977 KTYIDGTCYF
-987 NLEED
+987 SLEED

-997 VFTAERERIIQKM
+997 TFAAERERIIQKM
-1010 EDAKNNGV
+1010 EDAKNDGA

>member
-1 MFIFNPRIFVSFVC
+1 
-15 EFFTSTYNMRKL
+15 MRKL
-27 LIFILLASNGVVV
+27 LVFILLVSNGIVA

-51 RPKDVT
+51 RPKDV
-57 SYALVNAT
+57 SAYALTNAT
-65 IYTTPENKLEGATVV
+65 VYSTPENKLEGATVIV
-80 IEKGKIIAV
+80 EKGKIKAV
-89 GKVVAIPANCI
+89 GKNIPIPANCAI
-100 RIDAT
+100 IDAS

-112 FIDAFSSY
+112 FIDAFSTY
-120 GIPKKQNDNPS
+120 GIPKKQNENPG
-131 EETEDLGKNIL
+131 EETEDSGKNVL
-142 GWNAAIHPEYNASM
+142 GWNAAIHPEYNASV
-156 QLQHNEEEAES
+156 QLQHNDEEAES

-175 VCSHKADGISRG
+175 VCAHKADGISRG

-197 IHADVIRAEAASC
+197 IHADVINAEAAAY
-210 FSFSK
+210 FSFNK

-228 SIALLKQTYCDANWY
+228 SIALLRQTYCDANWY
-243 ANLKGTGETNLTL
+243 ASLKGTGETNLTL

-278 RADAVGDEFGIQYLF
+278 RADAVGDEFGVQYLF
-293 KTGGNEYQRLEE
+293 KTSGNEYQRLEE

-332 YITTAEMKHWEL
+332 YISTSELKHWEL
-344 APYNLVYL
+344 ASYNLAYL
-352 HKAGIEFCITAN
+352 NNAGIEFCITAS

-377 TAVENGLPAN
+377 TAVENGLPAT

-394 VRPAEYLNAQNLVG
+394 TRPALYLNAQTQLG

-419 ITNKELFTSDSKI
+419 ITNKELFTKDSKV
-432 LETWVNGKSYFV
+432 LETWVNGKRYFV
-444 SNSEAMS
+444 SHAESLS
-451 LEGTYNIQFAGI
+451 LEGTYNFSVLGTTIQT
-463 EIQSEGKKG
+463 ESKKG
-472 KGEAVVS
+472 KGEEVVVS
-479 TSKLKTTEAL
+479 SKLKTTDAL
-489 KKLHESMGSTAKDST
+489 KKLHEALGSTAKDST
-504 LIQLK
+504 LLQLK

-520 LTLDSASFVRVSGN
+520 LTLDSSAFVRVSGN
-534 VHPKDKDL
+534 IHSKGNDIT
-542 LLDLTSFGKPALNI
+542 LDLTTFGKSPISFNASVKAL
-556 AVVVTPLPKKEEKK
+556 AKKEEEKK
-570 EEKTKT
+570 GEKTKS
-576 LPGEI
+576 LPGDI
-581 VFPFTAYGRTTLP
+581 VYPFTAYGRAVLP

-602 NATLWTCENGTI
+602 NATLWTCENGNI
-614 QEGDLWVKNGKIA
+614 QEGDLWVKDGKIA
-627 GIGVDFTIPK
+627 GIGTDISLPK
-637 GEVVQEFDAKG
+637 GEVVQEIDAKG

-717 LVKLRWGVNAEGMK
+717 LVKLRWGVHADGMK

-748 QSNWGDRAL
+748 QSNWGDRAV

-768 QVYYDYF
+768 QVYYDHF
-775 YRALEYGKSWD
+775 YRAMEYGNAWD
-786 NYSAACKKVKKGLPM
+786 NYNAACKKVKKGLPM

-812 TILEILRKER
+812 TILEIIRKER

-926 SVPAEEALKMVTL
+926 GVPAEEALKMVTL

-949 RLGSLKVGK
+949 RMGSLKVGK
-958 DADFVIWNNEPLSI
+958 DADFVVWNNEPLSI

-977 KTYIDGACYF
+977 KTYIDGTCYF
-987 NLEED
+987 SMDED
-992 EKARD
+992 EKAREALA
-997 VFTAERERIIQKM
+997 AERERIIQKM
-1010 EDAKNNGV
+1010 EDAKNGGA
-1018 STRKPQPKTP
+1018 STRKPQPKSP
-1028 HHFHCNSMDET
+1028 HHFHCDSMDET

>member
-1 MFIFNPRIFVSFVC
+1 
-15 EFFTSTYNMRKL
+15 MRKL
-27 LIFILLASNGVVV
+27 LIFILLASNSVVA
-40 FAQETFPFNGV
+40 FAQETFPFNGI

-57 SYALVNAT
+57 CYALVNAT
-65 IYTTPENKLEGATVV
+65 IYSTPENKLEGATVV
-80 IEKGKIIAV
+80 IEKGKIIAI
-89 GKVVAIPANCI
+89 GKGIAIPANCV
-100 RIDAT
+100 RIDVT

-112 FIDAFSSY
+112 FIDIFSSY
-120 GIPKKQNDNPS
+120 GIPKKQNQVNH
-131 EETEDLGKNIL
+131 EETDDSGKGPLN
-142 GWNAAIHPEYNASM
+142 WNATIHPEYSASFEIH
-156 QLQHNEEEAES
+156 HNEEDAES

-175 VCSHKADGISRG
+175 VCSHKADGIARG
-187 TGALVSLGNE
+187 NGALVSLGN
-197 IHADVIRAEAASC
+197 DVHSDIISAEAASY
-210 FSFSK
+210 FSFNK

-228 SIALLKQTYCDANWY
+228 SIALLKQTYCDAKWY
-243 ANLKGTGETNLTL
+243 AGLKGVGETNLSL
-256 RAFNANSNLPQI
+256 HAFNANSIHAQI

-278 RADAVGDEFGIQYLF
+278 RADAVGDEFGVQYLF
-293 KTGGNEYQRLEE
+293 KTNGNEYQRLEE

-344 APYNLVYL
+344 APYNLAYM
-352 HKAGIEFCITAN
+352 HKAGLDFCITAQ
-364 GLEDKGQ
+364 GLEDKSQ
-371 LLDNIK
+371 LLENVK

-394 VRPAEYLNAQNLVG
+394 TRPAQYLNAQTRVG
-408 SILAGYEANLV
+408 SILAGYDANFI
-419 ITNKELFTSDSKI
+419 ITNKELFTNDLKI
-432 LETWVNGKSYFV
+432 LETWVNGKPYFV
-444 SNSEAMS
+444 SKSESLS
-451 LEGTYNIQFAGI
+451 LEGSYKIQFAGI

-472 KGEAVVS
+472 KGDAVVS
-479 TSKLKTTEAL
+479 TTKLKTTDAL
-489 KKLHESMGSTAKDST
+489 KKLHELFGSPAKDST
-504 LIQLK
+504 LVQLK

-520 LTLDSASFVRVSGN
+520 LTLDSSAFVRVSGN
-534 VHPKDKDL
+534 IHTTENVL
-542 LLDLTSFGKPALNI
+542 ELDLTSFGYSPISIN
-556 AVVVTPLPKKEEKK
+556 VFVTPLPKKEEEKK
-570 EEKTKT
+570 GEKTKT

-581 VFPFTAYGRTTLP
+581 IYPFTAYGKSSLP

-614 QEGDLWVKNGKIA
+614 QEGDLWVKDGKIA
-627 GIGVDFTIPK
+627 GIGVDISIPK
-637 GEVVQEFDAKG
+637 GEVVQEIDATG

-717 LVKLRWGVNAEGMK
+717 LVKLRWGASAEGMK

-748 QSNWGDRAL
+748 QSNWGDRSVS
-757 TRFPQTRMGVE
+757 RFPQTRMGVE
-768 QVYYDYF
+768 QVYYDHF
-775 YRALEYGKSWD
+775 YRALEYGKVWD
-786 NYSAACKKVKKGLPM
+786 NYNATCKKVKKGLPA
-801 PLAPRRDLELE
+801 PIAPRRDLELE
-812 TILEILRKER
+812 TVLEILRKER

-926 SVPAEEALKMVTL
+926 DVPAEEALKMVTL

-949 RLGSLKVGK
+949 RMGSLKVGK
-958 DADFVIWNNEPLSI
+958 DADFVIWNNNPLSI

-987 NLEED
+987 NLEDD

-997 VFTAERERIIQKM
+997 AFTAERERIIQKM
-1010 EDAKNNGV
+1010 EAAKNEGA

-1028 HHFHCNSMDET
+1028 HHFHCDSMDET

>member
-1 MFIFNPRIFVSFVC
+1 
-15 EFFTSTYNMRKL
+15 MRKL
-27 LIFILLASNGVVV
+27 LILGLVLATHVQL
-40 FAQETFPFNGV
+40 FAQETFPFNGI

-57 SYALVNAT
+57 AYALVNAT
-65 IYTTPENKLEGATVV
+65 IYSTPENKLEGATVV

-89 GKVVAIPANCI
+89 GKGIAIPANCV

-112 FIDAFSSY
+112 FIDVFTSY
-120 GIPKKQNDNPS
+120 GIPKKQNQNIQEES
-131 EETEDLGKNIL
+131 EDSGKGPLN
-142 GWNAAIHPEYNASM
+142 WNEAIHPEYNAS
-156 QLQHNEEEAES
+156 LEIQHKEEDAEA
-167 YRNAGITA
+167 YRNAGITS
-175 VCSHKADGISRG
+175 VCAHKADGIARG

-197 IHADVIRAEAASC
+197 IHADIISAEAASY
-210 FSFSK
+210 FSFNK
-215 GSSPQQYPSSIMG
+215 GSSQQQYPSSIMG
-228 SIALLKQTYCDANWY
+228 SIALLRQTYCDANWY
-243 ANLKGTGETNLTL
+243 ASLKGTGETNLSL
-256 RAFNANSNLPQI
+256 RALNANSIHAQI

-278 RADAVGDEFGIQYLF
+278 RADVVGDEFGVQYLF
-293 KTGGNEYQRLEE
+293 KTNGNEYQRLED
-305 MKGTKGKFIVPVN
+305 MKNTKGKFIVPVN

-332 YITTAEMKHWEL
+332 YITTAELKHWEL
-344 APYNLVYL
+344 APYNLAYM
-352 HKAGIEFCITAN
+352 HKAGLEFCITSQ
-364 GLEDKGQ
+364 GLEDKSQ
-371 LLDNIK
+371 LLENIK

-394 VRPAEYLNAQNLVG
+394 TRPAQYLNAQTRVG

-419 ITNKELFTSDSKI
+419 ITNKELFTNDAKI
-432 LETWVNGKSYFV
+432 LETWVNGKPYFV
-444 SNSEAMS
+444 SESESMS
-451 LEGTYNIQFAGI
+451 LEGTYKIQLAGI
-463 EIQSEGKKG
+463 EIQTEGKKG

-479 TSKLKTTEAL
+479 TSKIKTTDAI

-520 LTLDSASFVRVSGN
+520 LTLDSASFIRVSGN

-542 LLDLTSFGKPALNI
+542 LLDLTSFGKPILSI
-556 AVVVTPLPKKEEKK
+556 AVVVTPLPKNEEEKK
-570 EEKTKT
+570 GEKAKT

-581 VFPFTAYGRTTLP
+581 IYPFTAYGKTSLP

-627 GIGVDFTIPK
+627 GIGVDLSIPK
-637 GEVVQEFDAKG
+637 GEVVQEVDAKG

-696 GGTTASQLLHGSANP
+696 GGTIAAQLLHGSANP

-717 LVKLRWGVNAEGMK
+717 LVKLRWGANGEGMK

-748 QSNWGDRAL
+748 QSNWGDRAT

-768 QVYYDYF
+768 QVYYDHF
-775 YRALEYGKSWD
+775 YRALEYGKAWD
-786 NYSAACKKVKKGLPM
+786 NYNAACKKVKKGLPM
-801 PLAPRRDLELE
+801 PLAPRRDLEME

-822 FISCHSYV
+822 FITCHSYV

-843 FNFKI
+843 FDFKI

-858 KVADKMKAHGAG
+858 KIADKMKAHGAG

-891 AALMYE
+891 AALMHE

-926 SVPAEEALKMVTL
+926 GVPAEEALKMVTL

-949 RLGSLKVGK
+949 RMGSLKVGK
-958 DADFVIWNNEPLSI
+958 DADFVVWNNEPLSI

-977 KTYIDGACYF
+977 KTYIDGTCYF

-997 VFTAERERIIQKM
+997 AFAAERERIIQKM
-1010 EDAKNNGV
+1010 EDAKNGGA

-1028 HHFHCNSMDET
+1028 YHFHCDSMDET

>member
-1 MFIFNPRIFVSFVC
+1 
-15 EFFTSTYNMRKL
+15 MRKL
-27 LIFILLASNGVVV
+27 LIFILLASNSVVA
-40 FAQETFPFNGV
+40 FAQETFPFNGI

-65 IYTTPENKLEGATVV
+65 IYSTPENKLEGATVV
-80 IEKGKIIAV
+80 IEKGKIIAI
-89 GKVVAIPANCI
+89 GKGIAIPANCV
-100 RIDAT
+100 RIDVT

-112 FIDAFSSY
+112 FIDIFSSY
-120 GIPKKQNDNPS
+120 GIPKKQNQVNH
-131 EETEDLGKNIL
+131 EETDDSGKGPLN
-142 GWNAAIHPEYNASM
+142 WNATIHPEYSASFEIH
-156 QLQHNEEEAES
+156 HNEEDAES

-175 VCSHKADGISRG
+175 VCSHKADGIARG
-187 TGALVSLGNE
+187 NGALVSLGN
-197 IHADVIRAEAASC
+197 DVHSDIISAEAASY
-210 FSFSK
+210 FSFNK

-228 SIALLKQTYCDANWY
+228 SIALLKQTYCDAKWY
-243 ANLKGTGETNLTL
+243 AGLKGVGETNLSL
-256 RAFNANSNLPQI
+256 HAFNANSIHAQI

-278 RADAVGDEFGIQYLF
+278 RADAVGDEFGVQYLF
-293 KTGGNEYQRLEE
+293 KTNGNEYHRLEE

-344 APYNLVYL
+344 APYNLAYM
-352 HKAGIEFCITAN
+352 HKAGLDFCITAQ
-364 GLEDKGQ
+364 GLEDKSQ
-371 LLDNIK
+371 LLENVK

-394 VRPAEYLNAQNLVG
+394 TRPAQYLNAQTRVG
-408 SILAGYEANLV
+408 SVLPGYDANFI
-419 ITNKELFTSDSKI
+419 ITNKELFTNDLKI
-432 LETWVNGKSYFV
+432 LETWVNGKPYFV
-444 SNSEAMS
+444 SKSESLS
-451 LEGTYNIQFAGI
+451 LEGSYKIQFAGI

-472 KGEAVVS
+472 KGDAVVS
-479 TSKLKTTEAL
+479 TTKLKTTDAL
-489 KKLHESMGSTAKDST
+489 KKLHELFGSPAKDST
-504 LIQLK
+504 LVQLK

-520 LTLDSASFVRVSGN
+520 LTLDSSAFVRVSGN
-534 VHPKDKDL
+534 IHTTENVL
-542 LLDLTSFGKPALNI
+542 ELDLTSFGYSPISIN
-556 AVVVTPLPKKEEKK
+556 VFVTPLPKKEEEKK
-570 EEKTKT
+570 GEKTKT

-581 VFPFTAYGRTTLP
+581 IYPFTAYGKSSLP

-614 QEGDLWVKNGKIA
+614 QEGDLWVKDGKIA
-627 GIGVDFTIPK
+627 GIGVDISIPK
-637 GEVVQEFDAKG
+637 GEVVQEIDATG

-717 LVKLRWGVNAEGMK
+717 LVKLRWGASAEGMK

-748 QSNWGDRAL
+748 QSNWGDRSVS
-757 TRFPQTRMGVE
+757 RFPQTRMGVE
-768 QVYYDYF
+768 QVYYDHF
-775 YRALEYGKSWD
+775 YRALEYGKVWD
-786 NYSAACKKVKKGLPM
+786 NYNATCKNVKKGLPA
-801 PLAPRRDLELE
+801 PIAPRRDLELE
-812 TILEILRKER
+812 TVLEILRKER

-926 SVPAEEALKMVTL
+926 DVPAEEALKMVTL

-949 RLGSLKVGK
+949 RMGSLKVGK
-958 DADFVIWNNEPLSI
+958 DADFVIWNNDPLSI

-987 NLEED
+987 NLEDD

-997 VFTAERERIIQKM
+997 AFTAERERIIQKM
-1010 EDAKNNGV
+1010 EAAKNEGA

-1028 HHFHCNSMDET
+1028 HHFHCDSMDET

>member
-1 MFIFNPRIFVSFVC
+1 
-15 EFFTSTYNMRKL
+15 MRKL
-27 LIFILLASNGVVV
+27 LIFILLASNSVVA
-40 FAQETFPFNGV
+40 FAQETFPFNGI

-65 IYTTPENKLEGATVV
+65 IYSTPENKLEGATVV
-80 IEKGKIIAV
+80 IEKGKIIAI
-89 GKVVAIPANCI
+89 GRGIAIPANCV
-100 RIDAT
+100 RIDVT

-112 FIDAFSSY
+112 FIDIFSSY
-120 GIPKKQNDNPS
+120 GIPKKQNQVNH
-131 EETEDLGKNIL
+131 EETDDSGKGPLN
-142 GWNAAIHPEYNASM
+142 WNATIHPEYSASFEIH
-156 QLQHNEEEAES
+156 HNEEDAES

-175 VCSHKADGISRG
+175 VCSHKADGIARG
-187 TGALVSLGNE
+187 NGALVSLGN
-197 IHADVIRAEAASC
+197 DVHSDIISAEAASY
-210 FSFSK
+210 FSFNK

-228 SIALLKQTYCDANWY
+228 SIALLKQTYCDAKWY
-243 ANLKGTGETNLTL
+243 AGLKGVGETNLSL
-256 RAFNANSNLPQI
+256 HAFNANSIHAQI

-278 RADAVGDEFGIQYLF
+278 RADAVGDEFGVQYLF
-293 KTGGNEYQRLEE
+293 KTNGNEYQRLEE

-344 APYNLVYL
+344 APYNLAYM
-352 HKAGIEFCITAN
+352 HKAGLDFCITAQ
-364 GLEDKGQ
+364 GLEDKSQ
-371 LLDNIK
+371 LLENVK

-394 VRPAEYLNAQNLVG
+394 TRPAQYLNAQTRVG
-408 SILAGYEANLV
+408 SVLPGYDANFI
-419 ITNKELFTSDSKI
+419 ITNKELFTNDLKI
-432 LETWVNGKSYFV
+432 LETWVNGKPYFV
-444 SNSEAMS
+444 SKSESLS
-451 LEGTYNIQFAGI
+451 LEGSYKIQFAGI

-472 KGEAVVS
+472 KGDAVVS
-479 TSKLKTTEAL
+479 TTKLKTTDAL
-489 KKLHESMGSTAKDST
+489 KKLHELFGSPAKDST
-504 LIQLK
+504 LVQLK

-520 LTLDSASFVRVSGN
+520 LTLDSSAFVRVSGN
-534 VHPKDKDL
+534 IHTTENVL
-542 LLDLTSFGKPALNI
+542 ELDLTSFGYSPISIN
-556 AVVVTPLPKKEEKK
+556 VFVTPLPKKEEEKK
-570 EEKTKT
+570 GEKTKT

-581 VFPFTAYGRTTLP
+581 IYPFTAYGKSSLP

-614 QEGDLWVKNGKIA
+614 QEGDLWVKDGKIA
-627 GIGVDFTIPK
+627 GIGVDISIPK
-637 GEVVQEFDAKG
+637 GEVVQEIDAKG

-717 LVKLRWGVNAEGMK
+717 LVKLRWGASAEGMK

-748 QSNWGDRAL
+748 QSNWGDRSVS
-757 TRFPQTRMGVE
+757 RFPQTRMGVE
-768 QVYYDYF
+768 QVYYDHF
-775 YRALEYGKSWD
+775 YRALEYGKVWD
-786 NYSAACKKVKKGLPM
+786 NYNATCKNVKKGLPA
-801 PLAPRRDLELE
+801 PIAPRRDLELE
-812 TILEILRKER
+812 TVLEILRKER

-926 SVPAEEALKMVTL
+926 DVPAEEALKMVTL

-949 RLGSLKVGK
+949 RMGSLKVGK
-958 DADFVIWNNEPLSI
+958 DADFVIWNNDPLSI

-987 NLEED
+987 NLEDD

-997 VFTAERERIIQKM
+997 AFTAERERIIQKM
-1010 EDAKNNGV
+1010 EAAKNEGA

-1028 HHFHCNSMDET
+1028 HHFHCDSMDET

>member
-1 MFIFNPRIFVSFVC
+1 
-15 EFFTSTYNMRKL
+15 MRKL
-27 LIFILLASNGVVV
+27 LILGLVLATHVQL
-40 FAQETFPFNGV
+40 FAQETFPFNGI

-57 SYALVNAT
+57 AYALVNAT
-65 IYTTPENKLEGATVV
+65 VYSTPENKLEGATVV

-89 GKVVAIPANCI
+89 GKGIAIPANCV

-112 FIDAFSSY
+112 FIDVFTSY
-120 GIPKKQNDNPS
+120 GIPKKQNQNNQEES
-131 EETEDLGKNIL
+131 EDSGKGPLN
-142 GWNAAIHPEYNASM
+142 WNEAIHPEYNAS
-156 QLQHNEEEAES
+156 LEIQHKEEDAQA
-167 YRNAGITA
+167 YRNAGITS
-175 VCSHKADGISRG
+175 VCAHKADGIARG

-197 IHADVIRAEAASC
+197 IHADIISAEAASY
-210 FSFSK
+210 FSFNK
-215 GSSPQQYPSSIMG
+215 GSSQQQYPSSIMG
-228 SIALLKQTYCDANWY
+228 SIALLRQTYCDANWY
-243 ANLKGTGETNLTL
+243 ASLKGTGETNLSL
-256 RAFNANSNLPQI
+256 RALNANSIHAQI

-278 RADAVGDEFGIQYLF
+278 RADVVGDEFGVQYLF
-293 KTGGNEYQRLEE
+293 KTNGNEYQRLED
-305 MKGTKGKFIVPVN
+305 MKNTKGKFIVPVN

-332 YITTAEMKHWEL
+332 YITTAELKHWEL
-344 APYNLVYL
+344 APYNLAYM
-352 HKAGIEFCITAN
+352 HKAGLEFCITSQ
-364 GLEDKGQ
+364 GLEDKSQ
-371 LLDNIK
+371 LLENIK
-377 TAVENGLPAN
+377 TAVDNGLPAN

-394 VRPAEYLNAQNLVG
+394 TRPAQYLSAQTRVG
-408 SILAGYEANLV
+408 SILAGYDANLV
-419 ITNKELFTSDSKI
+419 ITNKELFTNDAKI
-432 LETWVNGKSYFV
+432 LETWVNGKPYFV
-444 SNSEAMS
+444 SESESMS
-451 LEGTYNIQFAGI
+451 LEGTYKIQLAGI
-463 EIQSEGKKG
+463 EIQTEGKKG

-479 TSKLKTTEAL
+479 TSKLKTTDAL

-520 LTLDSASFVRVSGN
+520 LTLDSASFIRVSGN

-542 LLDLTSFGKPALNI
+542 LLDLTSFGKPTLSI
-556 AVVVTPLPKKEEKK
+556 AVVVTPLPKKEEEKK
-570 EEKTKT
+570 GEKAKT

-581 VFPFTAYGRTTLP
+581 IYPFTAYGKTSLP

-602 NATLWTCENGTI
+602 NATLWTCENGNI

-627 GIGVDFTIPK
+627 GIGVDLSIPK
-637 GEVVQEFDAKG
+637 GEVVQEVDAKG

-696 GGTTASQLLHGSANP
+696 GGTIAAQLLHGSANP

-717 LVKLRWGVNAEGMK
+717 LVKLRWGANGEGMK

-748 QSNWGDRAL
+748 QSNWGDRAT

-768 QVYYDYF
+768 QVYYDHF
-775 YRALEYGKSWD
+775 YRALEYGKAWD
-786 NYSAACKKVKKGLPM
+786 NYNAACKKVKKGLPM

-891 AALMYE
+891 AALMHE

-926 SVPAEEALKMVTL
+926 GVTAEEALKMVTL

-949 RLGSLKVGK
+949 RMGSLKVGK
-958 DADFVIWNNEPLSI
+958 DADFVVWNNEPLSI

-977 KTYIDGACYF
+977 KTYIDGTCYF

-997 VFTAERERIIQKM
+997 AFAAERERIIQKM
-1010 EDAKNNGV
+1010 EAAKNGGA

-1028 HHFHCNSMDET
+1028 YHFHCDSMDET

>member
-1 MFIFNPRIFVSFVC
+1 
-15 EFFTSTYNMRKL
+15 MRKL
-27 LIFILLASNGVVV
+27 LILGLVLATHVQL

-65 IYTTPENKLEGATVV
+65 VYSTPENKLEGATVV

-89 GKVVAIPANCI
+89 GKGVAIPANCV

-112 FIDAFSSY
+112 FIDVFSTY
-120 GIPKKQNDNPS
+120 GIPKKQNQNHG
-131 EETEDLGKNIL
+131 EESDDSGKGPLN
-142 GWNAAIHPEYNASM
+142 WNAAIHPEYNAAFEI
-156 QLQHNEEEAES
+156 QHNEEEAES
-167 YRNAGITA
+167 YRNAGITS
-175 VCSHKADGISRG
+175 VCAHKADGIARG
-187 TGALVSLGNE
+187 NGALVSLGSE
-197 IHADVIRAEAASC
+197 IHTDIISAEAASY
-210 FSFSK
+210 FSFNK

-228 SIALLKQTYCDANWY
+228 SIALLRQTYCDANWY
-243 ANLKGTGETNLTL
+243 ANLKGSGETNLSL
-256 RAFNANSNLPQI
+256 RALNANSNHAQI

-278 RADAVGDEFGIQYLF
+278 RADAVGDEFGVQYIF
-293 KTGGNEYQRLEE
+293 KTNGNEYQRLEE
-305 MKGTKGKFIVPVN
+305 MKNTKGKFIVPVN
-318 YPQAFDVSDPASNR
+318 FPLAFDVSDPASNR
-332 YITTAEMKHWEL
+332 YITTAELKHWEL
-344 APYNLVYL
+344 APYNLAYM
-352 HKAGIEFCITAN
+352 HKAGLDFCITAQ

-371 LLDNIK
+371 LLDNVKI
-377 TAVENGLPAN
+377 AVEKGLPAN

-394 VRPAEYLNAQNLVG
+394 TRPAQYLNAQQRVG
-408 SILAGYEANLV
+408 SILAGYDANLIV
-419 ITNKELFTSDSKI
+419 TNKELFSSDSKI
-432 LETWVNGKSYFV
+432 LETWVNGKPYFV
-444 SNSEAMS
+444 SKSESIS
-451 LEGTYNIQFAGI
+451 LEGTYKIQFAGI
-463 EIQSEGKKG
+463 EIQAEGKKG
-472 KGEAVVS
+472 KGEEVVS
-479 TSKLKTTEAL
+479 TSKLKTTDAL

-534 VHPKDKDL
+534 IHPKEKDL

-556 AVVVTPLPKKEEKK
+556 AIVVTPLPKKEEEKK
-570 EEKTKT
+570 GEKTQT

-581 VFPFTAYGRTTLP
+581 IYPFTAYGKTSLP

-614 QEGDLWVKNGKIA
+614 QEGDLWVKDGKIA
-627 GIGVDFTIPK
+627 GIGVDLSIPK
-637 GEVVQEFDAKG
+637 GEVVQEIDAKG

-717 LVKLRWGVNAEGMK
+717 LVKLRWGVSAEGMK

-748 QSNWGDRAL
+748 QSNWGDRAT

-768 QVYYDYF
+768 QVYYDHF
-775 YRALEYGKSWD
+775 YRALEYGKAWD
-786 NYSAACKKVKKGLPM
+786 TYNAACKKVKKGLPM

-822 FISCHSYV
+822 FITCHSYV

-926 SVPAEEALKMVTL
+926 GVPAEEALKMVTL

-949 RLGSLKVGK
+949 RMGSLKVGK

-992 EKARD
+992 EKAREA
-997 VFTAERERIIQKM
+997 FAAERERIIQKM
-1010 EDAKNNGV
+1010 EAAKNGGA

-1028 HHFHCNSMDET
+1028 HHFHCDSMDET

>member
-1 MFIFNPRIFVSFVC
+1 
-15 EFFTSTYNMRKL
+15 MRKL
-27 LIFILLASNGVVV
+27 LIFILLASNSVVA
-40 FAQETFPFNGV
+40 FAQETFPFNGI

-57 SYALVNAT
+57 AYALVNAT
-65 IYTTPENKLEGATVV
+65 VYSTPENKLEGATVV

-89 GKVVAIPANCI
+89 GKGIAIPDNCV
-100 RIDAT
+100 RIDVT

-112 FIDAFSSY
+112 FIDIFSSY
-120 GIPKKQNDNPS
+120 GIPKKQNTVNH
-131 EETEDLGKNIL
+131 EETDDSGKGPLN
-142 GWNAAIHPEYNASM
+142 WNATIHPEYSASFEIH
-156 QLQHNEEEAES
+156 HNEEDAES

-175 VCSHKADGISRG
+175 VCSHKADGIARG
-187 TGALVSLGNE
+187 NGALVSLGN
-197 IHADVIRAEAASC
+197 DVHSDIISAEAASY
-210 FSFSK
+210 FSFNK

-228 SIALLKQTYCDANWY
+228 SIALLKQTYCDAKWY
-243 ANLKGTGETNLTL
+243 AGLKGVGETNLSL
-256 RAFNANSNLPQI
+256 HAFNANSIHAQI

-278 RADAVGDEFGIQYLF
+278 RADAVGDEFGVQYLF
-293 KTGGNEYQRLEE
+293 KTNGNEYQRLEE

-344 APYNLVYL
+344 APYNLAYM
-352 HKAGIEFCITAN
+352 HKAGLDFCITAQ
-364 GLEDKGQ
+364 GLEDKSQ
-371 LLDNIK
+371 LLENVK

-394 VRPAEYLNAQNLVG
+394 TRPAQYLNAQTRVG
-408 SILAGYEANLV
+408 SILAGYDANFI
-419 ITNKELFTSDSKI
+419 ITNKELFTNDLKI
-432 LETWVNGKSYFV
+432 LETWVNGKPYFV
-444 SNSEAMS
+444 SKSESLS
-451 LEGTYNIQFAGI
+451 LEGSYKIQFAGI

-472 KGEAVVS
+472 KGDAVVS
-479 TSKLKTTEAL
+479 TTKLKTTDAL
-489 KKLHESMGSTAKDST
+489 KKLHELFGSSAKDST

-520 LTLDSASFVRVSGN
+520 LTLDSSAFVRVSGN
-534 VHPKDKDL
+534 IHTTENVL
-542 LLDLTSFGKPALNI
+542 ELDLTSFGYSPISIN
-556 AVVVTPLPKKEEKK
+556 VFVTPLPKKEEEKK
-570 EEKTKT
+570 GEKTKT

-581 VFPFTAYGRTTLP
+581 IYPFTAYGKSSLP

-614 QEGDLWVKNGKIA
+614 QEGDLWVKDGKIA
-627 GIGVDFTIPK
+627 GVGVDLVIPK
-637 GEVVQEFDAKG
+637 GEVVQEIDAKG

-717 LVKLRWGVNAEGMK
+717 LVKLRWGASAEGMK

-748 QSNWGDRAL
+748 QSNWGDRSVS
-757 TRFPQTRMGVE
+757 RFPQTRMGVE
-768 QVYYDYF
+768 QVYYDHF
-775 YRALEYGKSWD
+775 YRALEYGKVWD
-786 NYSAACKKVKKGLPM
+786 NYNAACKKVKKGQPM

-926 SVPAEEALKMVTL
+926 DVPAEEALKMVTL

-949 RLGSLKVGK
+949 RMGSLKVGK
-958 DADFVIWNNEPLSI
+958 DADFVIWNNDPLSI

-987 NLEED
+987 NLEDD

-997 VFTAERERIIQKM
+997 SFTAERERIIQKM
-1010 EDAKNNGV
+1010 EAAKNEGA

-1028 HHFHCNSMDET
+1028 HHFHCDSMDET

>member
-1 MFIFNPRIFVSFVC
+1 
-15 EFFTSTYNMRKL
+15 MRKL
-27 LIFILLASNGVVV
+27 LILGLVLATHVQL

-65 IYTTPENKLEGATVV
+65 VYSTPENKLEGATVV

-89 GKVVAIPANCI
+89 GKGIAIPSNCV

-112 FIDAFSSY
+112 FIDVFSTY
-120 GIPKKQNDNPS
+120 GLPKKQNQNNH
-131 EETEDLGKNIL
+131 EESDDSGKGPLN
-142 GWNAAIHPEYNASM
+142 WNAAIHPEYNASFEI
-156 QLQHNEEEAES
+156 QHNEEDAEG
-167 YRNAGITA
+167 YRNAGVTA
-175 VCSHKADGISRG
+175 VCAHKADGIARG
-187 TGALVSLGNE
+187 NGALVSLGNE
-197 IHADVIRAEAASC
+197 IHADIISAEAASY
-210 FSFSK
+210 FSFNK
-215 GSSPQQYPSSIMG
+215 GSSHQQYPSSIMG
-228 SIALLKQTYCDANWY
+228 SIALLRQTYCDANWY
-243 ANLKGTGETNLTL
+243 ANLKETGETNLSL
-256 RAFNANSNLPQI
+256 RAFNANSIHAQI

-278 RADAVGDEFGIQYLF
+278 RADAIGDEFGVQYLF
-293 KTGGNEYQRLEE
+293 KTNGNEYQRLED
-305 MKGTKGKFIVPVN
+305 MKNTKGKFIVPVN

-332 YITTAEMKHWEL
+332 YISTAELKHWEL
-344 APYNLVYL
+344 APYNLAYM
-352 HKAGIEFCITAN
+352 HKAGLEFCITTQ
-364 GLEDKGQ
+364 GLEDKSQ
-371 LLDNIK
+371 LLENVKI
-377 TAVENGLPAN
+377 AVENGLPAN

-394 VRPAEYLNAQNLVG
+394 TRPAQYLNAQQRVG
-408 SILAGYEANLV
+408 SLLAGYDANLI
-419 ITNKELFTSDSKI
+419 ITNKELFTNDSKI
-432 LETWVNGKSYFV
+432 LETWVNGKPYFV
-444 SNSEAMS
+444 SKSESMS
-451 LEGTYNIQFAGI
+451 LEGTYKIQFAGI
-463 EIQSEGKKG
+463 EIQAEGKKG
-472 KGEAVVS
+472 KGDAVVS
-479 TSKLKTTEAL
+479 TSKLKTTDAL

-534 VHPKDKDL
+534 THPSDKDL

-556 AVVVTPLPKKEEKK
+556 AVVVTPLPKKEEEKK
-570 EEKTKT
+570 GEKTQSI
-576 LPGEI
+576 PGEI
-581 VFPFTAYGRTTLP
+581 IYPFTAYGKTSLP

-614 QEGDLWVKNGKIA
+614 QEGDLWVKDGKIA
-627 GIGVDFTIPK
+627 GIGVDISIPK
-637 GEVVQEFDAKG
+637 GEVVQEVDAKG

-717 LVKLRWGVNAEGMK
+717 LVKLRWGANAEGMK

-748 QSNWGDRAL
+748 QSNWGDNSV

-768 QVYYDYF
+768 QVYYDHF
-775 YRALEYGKSWD
+775 YRALEYGKAWD
-786 NYSAACKKVKKGLPM
+786 NYNAACKKVKKGLPM

-822 FISCHSYV
+822 FITCHSYV

-926 SVPAEEALKMVTL
+926 NVPAEEALKMVTL
-939 NPAKLLHLDD
+939 NPAKLLHLDN
-949 RLGSLKVGK
+949 RMGSLKVGK

-977 KTYIDGACYF
+977 KTYIDGTCYF

-997 VFTAERERIIQKM
+997 AFAAERERIIQKM
-1010 EDAKNNGV
+1010 EAAKNGGA

-1028 HHFHCNSMDET
+1028 HHFHCDSMDET

>member
-1 MFIFNPRIFVSFVC
+1 
-15 EFFTSTYNMRKL
+15 MRKL
-27 LIFILLASNGVVV
+27 LILGLVLATHVQL
-40 FAQETFPFNGV
+40 FAQETFPFNGI

-57 SYALVNAT
+57 AYALVNAT
-65 IYTTPENKLEGATVV
+65 VYSTPENKLEGATVV

-89 GKVVAIPANCI
+89 GKGIAVPANCV

-112 FIDAFSSY
+112 FIDVFTSY
-120 GIPKKQNDNPS
+120 VIPKKQNQNNQEES
-131 EETEDLGKNIL
+131 EDSGKGPLN
-142 GWNAAIHPEYNASM
+142 WNEAIHPEYNAS
-156 QLQHNEEEAES
+156 LEIQHKEEDAEA
-167 YRNAGITA
+167 YRNAGITS
-175 VCSHKADGISRG
+175 VCAHKADGIARG

-197 IHADVIRAEAASC
+197 IHADIISAEAASY
-210 FSFSK
+210 FSFNK
-215 GSSPQQYPSSIMG
+215 GSSQQQYPSSVMG
-228 SIALLKQTYCDANWY
+228 SIALLRQTYCDANWY
-243 ANLKGTGETNLTL
+243 ASLKGTGETNLSL
-256 RAFNANSNLPQI
+256 RALNANSIHAQI

-278 RADAVGDEFGIQYLF
+278 RADVVGDEFGVQYLF
-293 KTGGNEYQRLEE
+293 KTNGNEYQRLED
-305 MKGTKGKFIVPVN
+305 MKNTKGKFIVPVN

-332 YITTAEMKHWEL
+332 YITTAELKHWEL
-344 APYNLVYL
+344 APYNLAYM
-352 HKAGIEFCITAN
+352 HNAGLEFCITSQ
-364 GLEDKGQ
+364 GLEDKSQ
-371 LLDNIK
+371 LLENIK
-377 TAVENGLPAN
+377 TAVDNGLPAN

-394 VRPAEYLNAQNLVG
+394 TRPAQYLNAQTRVG
-408 SILAGYEANLV
+408 SILAGYDANLV
-419 ITNKELFTSDSKI
+419 ITNKELFTNDAKI
-432 LETWVNGKSYFV
+432 LETWVNGKPYFV
-444 SNSEAMS
+444 SESESMS
-451 LEGTYNIQFAGI
+451 LEGTYKIQLAGI
-463 EIQSEGKKG
+463 EIQTEGKKG

-479 TSKLKTTEAL
+479 TSKLKTTDAL

-520 LTLDSASFVRVSGN
+520 LTLDSASFIRVSGN

-542 LLDLTSFGKPALNI
+542 LLDLTSFGKPTLSI
-556 AVVVTPLPKKEEKK
+556 AVVVTPLPKKEEEKK
-570 EEKTKT
+570 GEKAKT

-581 VFPFTAYGRTTLP
+581 IYPFTAYGKTSLP
-594 KKENVVFR
+594 KKESVVFR
-602 NATLWTCENGTI
+602 NATLWTCENGPI

-627 GIGVDFTIPK
+627 GIGVDLSIPK
-637 GEVVQEFDAKG
+637 GEVVQEVDAKG

-696 GGTTASQLLHGSANP
+696 GGTIAAQLLHGSANP

-717 LVKLRWGVNAEGMK
+717 LVKLRWGANGEGMK

-748 QSNWGDRAL
+748 QSNWGDRAT

-768 QVYYDYF
+768 QVYYDHF
-775 YRALEYGKSWD
+775 YRALEYGKAWD
-786 NYSAACKKVKKGLPM
+786 NYNAACKKVKKGLPM
-801 PLAPRRDLELE
+801 PLAPRRDLEME

-822 FISCHSYV
+822 FITCHSYV

-843 FNFKI
+843 FDFKI

-858 KVADKMKAHGAG
+858 KIADKMKAHGAG

-891 AALMYE
+891 AALMHE

-926 SVPAEEALKMVTL
+926 GVTAEEALKMVTL

-949 RLGSLKVGK
+949 RMGSLKVGK
-958 DADFVIWNNEPLSI
+958 DADFVVWNNEPLSI

-977 KTYIDGACYF
+977 KTYIDGTCYF

-997 VFTAERERIIQKM
+997 AFAAERERIIQKM
-1010 EDAKNNGV
+1010 EAAKNGGA

-1028 HHFHCNSMDET
+1028 YHFHCDSMDET

>member
-1 MFIFNPRIFVSFVC
+1 
-15 EFFTSTYNMRKL
+15 MRKL
-27 LIFILLASNGVVV
+27 LIFILLASNSVVA
-40 FAQETFPFNGV
+40 FAQETFPFNGI

-57 SYALVNAT
+57 AYALVNAT
-65 IYTTPENKLEGATVV
+65 VYSTPENKLEGATVV

-89 GKVVAIPANCI
+89 GKGIAIPDNCV
-100 RIDAT
+100 RIDVT

-112 FIDAFSSY
+112 FIDIFSSY
-120 GIPKKQNDNPS
+120 GIPKKQNPVNH
-131 EETEDLGKNIL
+131 EETDDSGKGPLN
-142 GWNAAIHPEYNASM
+142 WNATIHPEYSASFEIH
-156 QLQHNEEEAES
+156 HNEEDAES

-175 VCSHKADGISRG
+175 VCSHKADGIARG
-187 TGALVSLGNE
+187 NGALVSLGN
-197 IHADVIRAEAASC
+197 DVHSDIISAEAASY
-210 FSFSK
+210 FSFNK

-228 SIALLKQTYCDANWY
+228 SIALLKQTYCDAKWY
-243 ANLKGTGETNLTL
+243 AGLKGVGETNLSL
-256 RAFNANSNLPQI
+256 HAFNANSIHAQI

-278 RADAVGDEFGIQYLF
+278 RADAVGDEFGVQYLF
-293 KTGGNEYQRLEE
+293 KTNGNEYQRLEE

-344 APYNLVYL
+344 APYNLAYM
-352 HKAGIEFCITAN
+352 HKAGLDFCITAQ
-364 GLEDKGQ
+364 GLEDKSQ
-371 LLDNIK
+371 LLENVK

-394 VRPAEYLNAQNLVG
+394 TRPAQYLNAQTRVG
-408 SILAGYEANLV
+408 SVLPGYDANFI
-419 ITNKELFTSDSKI
+419 ITNKELFTNDLKI
-432 LETWVNGKSYFV
+432 LETWVNGKPYFV
-444 SNSEAMS
+444 SKAESLS
-451 LEGTYNIQFAGI
+451 LEGSYKIQFAGI

-472 KGEAVVS
+472 KGDAVVS
-479 TSKLKTTEAL
+479 TTKLKTTDAL
-489 KKLHESMGSTAKDST
+489 KKLHDLFGSSAKDST
-504 LIQLK
+504 LVQLK

-520 LTLDSASFVRVSGN
+520 LTLDSSAFVRVSGN
-534 VHPKDKDL
+534 IHTTENVL
-542 LLDLTSFGKPALNI
+542 ELDLTSFGYSPISIN
-556 AVVVTPLPKKEEKK
+556 VFVTPLPKKEEEKK
-570 EEKTKT
+570 GEKTKT

-581 VFPFTAYGRTTLP
+581 IYPFTAYGKSSLP

-614 QEGDLWVKNGKIA
+614 QEGDLWVSNGKIA
-627 GIGVDFTIPK
+627 GVGVDLVIPK
-637 GEVVQEFDAKG
+637 GEAVQEIDAKG

-717 LVKLRWGVNAEGMK
+717 LVKLRWGASAEGMK

-748 QSNWGDRAL
+748 QSNWGDRSVS
-757 TRFPQTRMGVE
+757 RFPQTRMGVE
-768 QVYYDYF
+768 QVYYDHF
-775 YRALEYGKSWD
+775 YRALEYGKVWD
-786 NYSAACKKVKKGLPM
+786 NYNAACKKVKKGLPA
-801 PLAPRRDLELE
+801 PIAPRRDLELE
-812 TILEILRKER
+812 TVLEILRKER

-926 SVPAEEALKMVTL
+926 GVPAEEALKMVTL

-949 RLGSLKVGK
+949 RMGSLKVGK
-958 DADFVIWNNEPLSI
+958 DADFVVWNNDPLSI

-987 NLEED
+987 NLEDD

-997 VFTAERERIIQKM
+997 AFTAERERIIQKM
-1010 EDAKNNGV
+1010 EAAKNEGA